1 MKKKILTSLLMGA
14 FLFASTSMI
23 TSCKDYDDDINDLK
37 ALVNQNSTALDQA
50 KSDLQGKIDKLSSDL
65 STLNGELTNLKTEA
79 AKHATKDELKTV
91 KDALD
96 QEIKDREAAISG
108 LDSRLK
114 TAETALTNLNS
125 LIGGEL
131 TGDLKGLSYN
141 EAVMKIYGQM
151 ESVQSELGSALTRI
165 QVLENA
171 LNDPKTGWKAV
182 DADLQQQ
189 ITAINTYLGKYGAGD
204 ETVAKQLADL
214 KKKLEELSK
223 QGYDDTAIKNDI
235 QGLKEQM
242 KNLNAEINEI
252 NANINVLNVLI
263 QQRLRSLVFIP
274 DAYYWGIEATSFNYL
289 DAFQYTLS
297 ETAYDKKEVRGYEYG
312 NKKFDD
318 KVSDDALAQAGARTD
333 HKDGRYDST
342 AYTSVM
348 DLWAN
353 YHLNPSDVIIDQIAD
368 VQVIDADKDYVLTR
382 ASEAQ
387 ITTKKDKD
395 GKSIY
400 KIKDGVMSVQL
411 DVKNPDKIKS
421 VLKGLVAQL
430 SGQIGQII
438 RPNADGTAAEETAAT
453 VEKPMVTIFA
463 TQAYLNGDG
472 SEKDTI
478 ITSDYAT
485 LYADIYSNIRLS
497 HKLSTKENPI
507 PFTGV
512 ENIHCGDCSLT
523 PAKNANETIQA
534 NDSLHLMA
542 TVHEAAF
549 FAPQDTCNYD
559 ETLDLRK
566 LVETHWDNISGMHE
580 VVPADK
586 MAEYGLTYKFELTG
600 LWIGSNETSE
610 SAHAA
615 INPEDGY
622 TFRPQMVEQGTG
634 KQQAYGAE
642 QGLQTVGRTP
652 VVRVS
657 LLDKYGKVLDYGYI
671 RIKITRK
678 GTEVPYEYKEV
689 TYDGNDGS
697 YLDEC
702 EFDAEG
708 YQVYKTTWYQTEYD
722 LYKLVNMA
730 REDFENIYE
739 EEPVTGQDGY
749 QQFIKKDGK
758 WVPCEEDEILGTLTN
773 TPDLTDPETHTQSS
787 TLIYELTSEDI
798 DALYAQWTNKK
809 AEKTFTVERAY
820 KYEPNTV
827 GYSDIYVVFKTDVTF
842 KPMPQYSAT
851 IDWANHK
858 TEKYW
863 YVKNTAEQADV
874 TKDDVTYELHTNVPA
889 VEDEI
894 RADADDLHNLFST
907 EFRGNDVI
915 IASMVKSDQEGFNA
929 ADWTY
934 TLVFDKSNVGKKFM
948 GNDGKEYTLSV
959 SADGKQLLAKTGSR
973 LPEVIAELVLTDDSK
988 AGQKDE
994 ADYTQVVY
1002 QHGTAAEALLNY
1014 ASHSEFNDKNDA
1026 VLNKT
1031 LTAIIGVKAVN
1042 ECQELTLSNKT
1053 FNVRFLRPID
1063 VINKDAEIED
1073 ASTDGMQI
1081 INLLDLVWF
1090 KDWRDAWKGDNPGG
1104 SYYTYYGIK
1113 GVFVGDAEVKLADGE
1128 ALSSTDAVKANLDH
1142 KGMEQLNNITNQL
1155 DFIYSSENGG
1165 QLVYKNVSSTVQT
1178 FELQIPIRVEYI
1190 WGNVYTTATVT
1201 VNRTH
1206 HNAKAN

>member
-1 MKKKILTSLLMGA
+1 MKKKIFSSLLMGA

-37 ALVNQNSTALDQA
+37 ALVNQNA
-50 KSDLQGKIDKLSSDL
+50 SDLQKAQADLDGKITSLKTDL
-65 STLNGELTNLKTEA
+65 SKVQGDLENLKTEA
-79 AKHATKDELKTV
+79 AKHATKDELK
-91 KDALD
+91 AAID
-96 QEIKDREAAISG
+96 QEIKDRNAAI
-108 LDSRLK
+108 
-114 TAETALTNLNS
+114 AALEAKIADAYVTKEQLTK

-131 TGDLKGLSYN
+131 TGDLAGKTYK
-141 EAVMKIYGQM
+141 EAVEQIYANL
-151 ESVQSELGSALTRI
+151 ESISTDLGKALKSI
-165 QVLENA
+165 ASLE
-171 LNDPKTGWKAV
+171 DPKTGWKAV

-189 ITAINTYLGKYGAGD
+189 INAINKYLGKYGSTD
-204 ETVAKQLADL
+204 DTVAKQLADL
-214 KKKLEELSK
+214 KKELEELSK
-223 QGYDDTAIKNDI
+223 QGYDDTAIKGEI
-235 QGLKEQM
+235 SGLRDEM
-242 KNLNAEINEI
+242 KKINAKVNEI
-252 NANINVLNVLI
+252 STSINVLNVLI

-289 DAFQYTLS
+289 DAFQYTLA
-297 ETAYDKKEVRGYEYG
+297 EAAYDKKEARGYEYG
-312 NKKFDD
+312 NKKYDD
-318 KVSDDALAQAGARTD
+318 RVSDDALMEAGSRLD
-333 HKDGRYDST
+333 HSAANKEGGRYDSIQ
-342 AYTSVM
+342 YTSVM

-353 YHLNPSDVIIDQIAD
+353 YHLNPSDVIIDQIND

-421 VLKGLVAQL
+421 VLKGLQGL
-430 SGQIGQII
+430 IYGEQIS
-438 RPNADGTAAEETAAT
+438 PNMPAGTTAAT
-453 VEKPMVTIFA
+453 QEKPMVTIFA
-463 TQAYLNGDG
+463 TQAYLNGDD

-497 HKLSTKENPI
+497 HKYSTAKNPV

-512 ENIHCGDCSLT
+512 QNAHCGYCALY
-523 PAKNANETIQA
+523 ANDNIA
-534 NDSLHLMA
+534 DNDSLHLMA
-542 TVHEAAF
+542 TVHEAAV
-549 FAPQDTCNYD
+549 FAPQDTCNWN

-566 LVETHWDNISGMHE
+566 LVETHWDNISGVHE
-580 VVPADK
+580 VVPAEK
-586 MAEYGLTYKFELTG
+586 MEEYGLTYKFELTG

-642 QGLQTVGRTP
+642 QGMQTVGRTP

-657 LLDKYGKVLDYGYI
+657 LWDKYGKCLDYGYI
-671 RIKITRK
+671 RILITRK
-678 GTEVPYEYKEV
+678 GPDYSYLEVN
-689 TYDGNDGS
+689 YDGNGQS
-697 YLDEC
+697 YIDEC
-702 EFDAEG
+702 EFDADG

-722 LYKLVNMA
+722 LYKLVGMA

-739 EEPVTGQDGY
+739 EEPVGANDEYT
-749 QQFIKKDGK
+749 QFIKKDGK
-758 WVPCEEDEILGTLTN
+758 WVECEEDEILGTLTN

-787 TLIYELTSEDI
+787 TLIYELTSDDI
-798 DALYAQWTNKK
+798 QTLYAQWTNKK

-820 KYEPNTV
+820 KYAPNTT
-827 GYSDIYVVFKTDVTF
+827 GYSDIYVVFTTKVTF

-889 VEDEI
+889 VEDEL
-894 RADADDLHNLFST
+894 RADADSLTNLFST

-915 IASMVKSDQEGFNA
+915 IAEMVKSNQEGFKA
-929 ADWTY
+929 ADWIY
-934 TLVFDKSNVGKKFM
+934 TLVFDKSNAGKEFK
-948 GNDGKEYTLSV
+948 GNDGKTYVLSV
-959 SADGKQLLAKTGSR
+959 SADGKQLKANIKGNTITQ
-973 LPEVIAELVLTDDSK
+973 VIAELVLIDESK

-994 ADYTQVVY
+994 ADYTMVVY
-1002 QHGTAAEALLNY
+1002 KHGKYAEALLNY

-1026 VLNKT
+1026 VLNNT

-1081 INLLDLVWF
+1081 INLLDLVEF

-1104 SYYTYYGIK
+1104 TYYTYYGIK

-1128 ALSSTDAVKANLDH
+1128 ALSSIDAVKANLDH

>member
-37 ALVNQNSTALDQA
+37 ALVNADKAALEQA
-50 KSDLQGKIDKLSSDL
+50 KSDLQGQITSMQGQL
-65 STLNGELTNLKTEA
+65 STLDGKLTTLENEA
-79 AKHATKDELKTV
+79 KNHATKTELKDAIDDV
-91 KDALD
+91 KG
-96 QEIKDREAAISG
+96 QISG
-108 LDSRLK
+108 LEARLG
-114 TAETALTNLNS
+114 TAETTLKNLNT

-131 TGDLKGLSYN
+131 TGDLKGMSYKD
-141 EAVMKIYGQM
+141 AVMKVYGDL
-151 ESVQSELGSALTRI
+151 ESVKTNLGSALTDI
-165 QVLENA
+165 DGLKKA

-189 ITAINTYLGKYGAGD
+189 IDAINKYLGKYGSTD
-204 ETVAKQLADL
+204 PTVTKQLEDL
-214 KKKLEELSK
+214 RAQLK
-223 QGYDDTAIKNDI
+223 QISENGYDDTAIKNDI
-235 QGLKEQM
+235 DGLKKQM
-242 KNLNAEINEI
+242 KDLNTAINEI
-252 NANINVLNVLI
+252 KASLNVLNVLV

-274 DAYYWGIEATSFNYL
+274 DSYYWGIEATSFNYL
-289 DAFQYTLS
+289 DAFQYTLAA
-297 ETAYDKKEVRGYEYG
+297 TDYATKEVRGYKYG
-312 NKKFDD
+312 SAKYDD
-318 KVSDDALAQAGARTD
+318 RVSDDALMEAGSRLD
-333 HKDGRYDST
+333 HSAANKEGGRYDSIQ
-342 AYTSVM
+342 YTSVM

-353 YHLNPSDVIIDQIAD
+353 YHLNPSDVIIDDITD

-382 ASEAQ
+382 ASDAK

-411 DVKNPDKIKS
+411 DVKNPEKIKS
-421 VLKGLVAQL
+421 VLKGLMAQYGYIL
-430 SGQIGQII
+430 N
-438 RPNADGTAAEETAAT
+438 PNEIVEETAAT
-453 VEKPMVTIFA
+453 QEKPMVTIFA
-463 TQAYLNGDG
+463 TQAYLQGEG
-472 SEKDTI
+472 AKEDTI

-497 HKLSTKENPI
+497 HKYSTTANPV

-512 ENIHCGDCSLT
+512 QNAHCGYCALY
-523 PAKNANETIQA
+523 ANDNIA
-534 NDSLHLMA
+534 NNDSLHLMA
-542 TVHEAAF
+542 TVHEATV
-549 FAPQDTCNYD
+549 FAPQDTCNWD

-566 LVETHWDNISGMHE
+566 LVETHWDNISGVHE

-586 MAEYGLTYKFELTG
+586 MKEYGLTYKFELTG
-600 LWIGSNETSE
+600 FYKGSNTTSE

-642 QGLQTVGRTP
+642 QGMQTVGRTP

-657 LLDKYGKVLDYGYI
+657 LVDKYGKILDYGYI
-671 RIKITRK
+671 RILITRK
-678 GTEVPYEYKEV
+678 GPDYKYLEV
-689 TYDGNDGS
+689 TYDGKGQS
-697 YLDEC
+697 YIDEC
-702 EFDAEG
+702 EFEAEG

-722 LYKLVNMA
+722 LYKLVGMA
-730 REDFENIYE
+730 REDFENVYE
-739 EEPVTGQDGY
+739 EEPVKAGDDY
-749 QQFIKKDGK
+749 QQYIKKDGK
-758 WVPCEEDEILGTLTN
+758 WVECDEDEILGTLTN

-820 KYEPNTV
+820 KYAPNTT
-827 GYSDIYVVFKTDVTF
+827 GYSDIYVVFTTKVTF

-863 YVKNTAEQADV
+863 YVKNSAEKADV

-889 VEDEI
+889 VEDEL
-894 RADADDLHNLFST
+894 RADADSLTNLFST

-915 IASMVKSDQEGFNA
+915 IASMVKSTQEGFDA
-929 ADWTY
+929 SDWIY
-934 TLVFDKSNVGKKFM
+934 TLVFDKSNNGKQFK
-948 GNDGKEYTLSV
+948 GNDGKTYTLSV
-959 SADGKQLLAKTGSR
+959 SANGKQLLAKTGTR
-973 LPEVIAELVLTDDSK
+973 LPEVIAELVLTDESY
-988 AGQKDE
+988 AGTAAE
-994 ADYTQVVY
+994 ADYTMVVY
-1002 QHGTAAEALLNY
+1002 KHGTAAEALLNY

-1026 VLNKT
+1026 VLNNT
-1031 LTAIIGVKAVN
+1031 LTAIIGVLAKN

-1063 VINKDAEIED
+1063 VLNKNAEIED

-1081 INLLDLVWF
+1081 INLLDLVEF

-1113 GVFVGDAEVKLADGE
+1113 GVYVGDAEVKLADGE
-1128 ALSSTDAVKANLDH
+1128 ALSSIDAVKANLDH

-1155 DFIYSSENGG
+1155 DFIYSSDNGG
-1165 QLVYKNVSSTVQT
+1165 QLIYKNVSSTVQT
-1178 FELQIPIRVEYI
+1178 FELEIPIRVEYI
-1190 WGNVYTTATVT
+1190 WGNLYTVATVT

>member
-37 ALVNQNSTALDQA
+37 ALVNADKAALEQA
-50 KSDLQGKIDKLSSDL
+50 KSDLQGQITSMQGQL
-65 STLNGELTNLKTEA
+65 STLDGKLTTLENEA
-79 AKHATKDELKTV
+79 KNHATKTELKDAIDDV
-91 KDALD
+91 KG
-96 QEIKDREAAISG
+96 QISG
-108 LDSRLK
+108 LEARLG
-114 TAETALTNLNS
+114 TAETTLKNLNT

-131 TGDLKGLSYN
+131 TGDLKGMSYKD
-141 EAVMKIYGQM
+141 AVMKVYGDL
-151 ESVQSELGSALTRI
+151 ESVKTNLGSALTDI
-165 QVLENA
+165 DGLKKA

-189 ITAINTYLGKYGAGD
+189 IDAINKYLGKYGSTD
-204 ETVAKQLADL
+204 PTVTKQLEDL
-214 KKKLEELSK
+214 RAQLK
-223 QGYDDTAIKNDI
+223 QISENGYDDTAIKNDI
-235 QGLKEQM
+235 DGLKKQM
-242 KNLNAEINEI
+242 KDLNTAINEI
-252 NANINVLNVLI
+252 KASLNVLNVLV

-274 DAYYWGIEATSFNYL
+274 DSYYWGIEATSFNYL
-289 DAFQYTLS
+289 DAFQYTLAA
-297 ETAYDKKEVRGYEYG
+297 TDYATKEVRGYKYG
-312 NKKFDD
+312 SAKYDD
-318 KVSDDALAQAGARTD
+318 RVSDDALMEAGSRLD
-333 HKDGRYDST
+333 HSAANKEGGRYDSIQ
-342 AYTSVM
+342 YTSVM

-353 YHLNPSDVIIDQIAD
+353 YHLNPSDVIIDDITD

-382 ASEAQ
+382 ASDAK

-411 DVKNPDKIKS
+411 DVKNPEKIKS
-421 VLKGLVAQL
+421 VLKGLMAQYGYIL
-430 SGQIGQII
+430 N
-438 RPNADGTAAEETAAT
+438 PNEIVEETAAT
-453 VEKPMVTIFA
+453 QEKPMVTIFA
-463 TQAYLNGDG
+463 TQAYLQGEG
-472 SEKDTI
+472 AKEDTI

-497 HKLSTKENPI
+497 HKYSTTANPV

-512 ENIHCGDCSLT
+512 QNAHCGYCALY
-523 PAKNANETIQA
+523 ANDNIA
-534 NDSLHLMA
+534 DNDSLHLMA
-542 TVHEAAF
+542 TVHEATV
-549 FAPQDTCNYD
+549 FAPQDTCNWD

-566 LVETHWDNISGMHE
+566 LVETHWDNISGVHE

-586 MAEYGLTYKFELTG
+586 MKEYGLTYKFELTG
-600 LWIGSNETSE
+600 FYKGSNTTSE

-642 QGLQTVGRTP
+642 QGMQTVGRTP

-657 LLDKYGKVLDYGYI
+657 LVDKYGKILDYGYI
-671 RIKITRK
+671 RILITRK
-678 GTEVPYEYKEV
+678 GPDYKYLEV
-689 TYDGNDGS
+689 TYDGKGQS
-697 YLDEC
+697 YIDEC
-702 EFDAEG
+702 EFEAEG

-722 LYKLVNMA
+722 LYKLVGMA
-730 REDFENIYE
+730 REDFENVYE
-739 EEPVTGQDGY
+739 EEPVKAGDDY
-749 QQFIKKDGK
+749 QQYIKKDGK
-758 WVPCEEDEILGTLTN
+758 WVECDEDEILGTLTN

-820 KYEPNTV
+820 KYAPNTT
-827 GYSDIYVVFKTDVTF
+827 GYSDIYVVFTTKVTF

-863 YVKNTAEQADV
+863 YVKNSAEKADV

-889 VEDEI
+889 VEDEL
-894 RADADDLHNLFST
+894 RADADSLTNLFST

-915 IASMVKSDQEGFNA
+915 IASMVKSTQEGFDA
-929 ADWTY
+929 SDWIY
-934 TLVFDKSNVGKKFM
+934 TLVFDKSNNGKQFK
-948 GNDGKEYTLSV
+948 GNDGKTYVLSV
-959 SADGKQLLAKTGSR
+959 SADGKKLLAKTGTR
-973 LPEVIAELVLTDDSK
+973 LPEVIAELVLTDESY
-988 AGQKDE
+988 AGTAAE
-994 ADYTQVVY
+994 ADYTMVVY
-1002 QHGTAAEALLNY
+1002 KHGTAAEALLNY

-1026 VLNKT
+1026 VLNNT
-1031 LTAIIGVKAVN
+1031 LTAIIGVLAKN

-1063 VINKDAEIED
+1063 VLNKNAEIED

-1081 INLLDLVWF
+1081 INLLDLVEF

-1113 GVFVGDAEVKLADGE
+1113 GVYVGDAEVKLEDGQ
-1128 ALSSTDAVKANLDH
+1128 ALSTIDAVKANLDH

-1178 FELQIPIRVEYI
+1178 FELEIPIRVEYI
-1190 WGNVYTTATVT
+1190 WGNLYTVATVT

>member
-37 ALVNQNSTALDQA
+37 ALVNADKAALEQA
-50 KSDLQGKIDKLSSDL
+50 KSDLQGQITSMQGQL
-65 STLNGELTNLKTEA
+65 STLDGKLTTLENEA
-79 AKHATKDELKTV
+79 KNHATKTELKDAIDDV
-91 KDALD
+91 KG
-96 QEIKDREAAISG
+96 QISG
-108 LDSRLK
+108 LEARLG
-114 TAETALTNLNS
+114 TAETTLKNLNT

-131 TGDLKGLSYN
+131 TGDLKGMSYKD
-141 EAVMKIYGQM
+141 AVMKVYGDL
-151 ESVQSELGSALTRI
+151 ESVKTNLGNALTDI
-165 QVLENA
+165 DGLKKA

-189 ITAINTYLGKYGAGD
+189 IDAINKYLGKYGSTD
-204 ETVAKQLADL
+204 PTVTKQLEDL
-214 KKKLEELSK
+214 RAQLK
-223 QGYDDTAIKNDI
+223 QISENGYDDTAIKNDI
-235 QGLKEQM
+235 DGLKKQM
-242 KNLNAEINEI
+242 KDLNTAINEI
-252 NANINVLNVLI
+252 KASLNVLNVLV

-274 DAYYWGIEATSFNYL
+274 DSYYWGIEATSFNYL
-289 DAFQYTLS
+289 DAFQYTLAP
-297 ETAYDKKEVRGYEYG
+297 TDYATKEVRGYKYG
-312 NKKFDD
+312 SAKYDD
-318 KVSDDALAQAGARTD
+318 RVSDDALMEAGSRLD
-333 HKDGRYDST
+333 HSAANKEGGRYDSIQ
-342 AYTSVM
+342 YTSVM

-353 YHLNPSDVIIDQIAD
+353 YHLNPSDVIIDDITD

-382 ASEAQ
+382 ASDAK

-411 DVKNPDKIKS
+411 DVKNPEKIKS
-421 VLKGLVAQL
+421 VLKGLMAQYGYIL
-430 SGQIGQII
+430 N
-438 RPNADGTAAEETAAT
+438 PNEIVEETAAT
-453 VEKPMVTIFA
+453 QEKPMVTIFA
-463 TQAYLNGDG
+463 TQAYLQGEG
-472 SEKDTI
+472 AKEDTI

-497 HKLSTKENPI
+497 HKYSTTANPV

-512 ENIHCGDCSLT
+512 QNAHCGYCALY
-523 PAKNANETIQA
+523 ANDNIA
-534 NDSLHLMA
+534 NNDSLHLMA
-542 TVHEAAF
+542 TVHEATV
-549 FAPQDTCNYD
+549 FAPQDTCNWD

-566 LVETHWDNISGMHE
+566 LVETHWDNISGVHE

-586 MAEYGLTYKFELTG
+586 MKEYGLTYKFELTG
-600 LWIGSNETSE
+600 FYKGSNTTSE

-642 QGLQTVGRTP
+642 QGMQTVGRTP

-657 LLDKYGKVLDYGYI
+657 LVDKYGKILDYGYI
-671 RIKITRK
+671 RILITRK
-678 GTEVPYEYKEV
+678 GPDYKYLEV
-689 TYDGNDGS
+689 TYDGKGQS
-697 YLDEC
+697 YIDEC
-702 EFDAEG
+702 EFEAEG

-722 LYKLVNMA
+722 LYKLVGMA
-730 REDFENIYE
+730 REDFENVYE
-739 EEPVTGQDGY
+739 EEPVKAGDDY
-749 QQFIKKDGK
+749 QQYIKKDGK
-758 WVPCEEDEILGTLTN
+758 WVECDEDEILGTLTN

-820 KYEPNTV
+820 KYAPNTT
-827 GYSDIYVVFKTDVTF
+827 GYSDIYVVFTTKVTF

-863 YVKNTAEQADV
+863 YVKNSAEKADV

-889 VEDEI
+889 VEDEL
-894 RADADDLHNLFST
+894 RADADSLTNLFST

-915 IASMVKSDQEGFNA
+915 IASMVKSTQEGFDA
-929 ADWTY
+929 SDWIY
-934 TLVFDKSNVGKKFM
+934 TLVFDKSNNGKQFK
-948 GNDGKEYTLSV
+948 GNDGKTYTLSV
-959 SADGKQLLAKTGSR
+959 SANGKQLLAKTGTR
-973 LPEVIAELVLTDDSK
+973 LPEVIAELVLTDESY
-988 AGQKDE
+988 AGTAAE
-994 ADYTQVVY
+994 ADYTMVVY
-1002 QHGTAAEALLNY
+1002 KHGTAAEALLNY

-1026 VLNKT
+1026 VLNNT
-1031 LTAIIGVKAVN
+1031 LTAIIGVLAKN

-1063 VINKDAEIED
+1063 VLNKDAEIED

-1081 INLLDLVWF
+1081 INLLDLVEF
-1090 KDWRDAWKGDNPGG
+1090 KDWRDAWKGANPGG

-1113 GVFVGDAEVKLADGE
+1113 GVYVGDAEVKLADGE
-1128 ALSSTDAVKANLDH
+1128 ALSSIDAVKANLDH

-1155 DFIYSSENGG
+1155 DFIYSSDNGG
-1165 QLVYKNVSSTVQT
+1165 QLIYKNVSSTVQT
-1178 FELQIPIRVEYI
+1178 FELEIPIRVEYI
-1190 WGNVYTTATVT
+1190 WGNLYTVATVT

>member
-37 ALVNQNSTALDQA
+37 ALVNADKAALEQA
-50 KSDLQGKIDKLSSDL
+50 KSDLQGQITSMQGQL
-65 STLNGELTNLKTEA
+65 STLDGKLTTLENEA
-79 AKHATKDELKTV
+79 KNHATKTELKDAIDDV
-91 KDALD
+91 KG
-96 QEIKDREAAISG
+96 QISG
-108 LDSRLK
+108 LEARLG
-114 TAETALTNLNS
+114 TAETTLKNLNT

-131 TGDLKGLSYN
+131 TGDLKGMSYKD
-141 EAVMKIYGQM
+141 AVMKVYGDL
-151 ESVQSELGSALTRI
+151 ESVKTNLGNALTDI
-165 QVLENA
+165 DGLKKA

-189 ITAINTYLGKYGAGD
+189 IDAINKYLGKYGSTD
-204 ETVAKQLADL
+204 PTVTKQLEDL
-214 KKKLEELSK
+214 RAQLK
-223 QGYDDTAIKNDI
+223 QISENGYDDTAIKNDI
-235 QGLKEQM
+235 DGLKKQM
-242 KNLNAEINEI
+242 KDLNTAINEI
-252 NANINVLNVLI
+252 KASLNVLNVLV

-274 DAYYWGIEATSFNYL
+274 DSYYWGIEATSFNYL
-289 DAFQYTLS
+289 DAFQYTLAP
-297 ETAYDKKEVRGYEYG
+297 TDYATKEVRGYKYG
-312 NKKFDD
+312 SAKYDD
-318 KVSDDALAQAGARTD
+318 RVSDDALMEAGSRLD
-333 HKDGRYDST
+333 HSAANKEGGRYDSIQ
-342 AYTSVM
+342 YTSVM

-353 YHLNPSDVIIDQIAD
+353 YHLNPSDVIIDDITD

-382 ASEAQ
+382 ASDAK

-411 DVKNPDKIKS
+411 DVKNPEKIKS
-421 VLKGLVAQL
+421 VLKGLMAQYGYIL
-430 SGQIGQII
+430 N
-438 RPNADGTAAEETAAT
+438 PNEIVEETAAT
-453 VEKPMVTIFA
+453 QEKPMVTIFA
-463 TQAYLNGDG
+463 TQAYLQGEG
-472 SEKDTI
+472 AKEDTI

-497 HKLSTKENPI
+497 HKYSTTANPV

-512 ENIHCGDCSLT
+512 QNAHCGYCALY
-523 PAKNANETIQA
+523 ANDNIA
-534 NDSLHLMA
+534 DNDSLHLMA
-542 TVHEAAF
+542 TVHEATV
-549 FAPQDTCNYD
+549 FAPQDTCNWD

-566 LVETHWDNISGMHE
+566 LVETHWDNISGVHE

-586 MAEYGLTYKFELTG
+586 MKEYGLSYKFELTG
-600 LWIGSNETSE
+600 FYKGSNTTSE

-642 QGLQTVGRTP
+642 QGMQTVGRTP

-657 LLDKYGKVLDYGYI
+657 LVDKYGKILDYGYI
-671 RIKITRK
+671 RILITRK
-678 GTEVPYEYKEV
+678 GPDYKYLEV
-689 TYDGNDGS
+689 TYDGKGQS
-697 YLDEC
+697 YIDEC
-702 EFDAEG
+702 EFEAEG

-722 LYKLVNMA
+722 LYKLVGMA
-730 REDFENIYE
+730 REDFENVYE
-739 EEPVTGQDGY
+739 EEPVKAGDDY
-749 QQFIKKDGK
+749 QQYIKKDGK
-758 WVPCEEDEILGTLTN
+758 WVECDEDEILGTLTN

-820 KYEPNTV
+820 KYAPNTT
-827 GYSDIYVVFKTDVTF
+827 GYSDIYVVFTTKVTF

-863 YVKNTAEQADV
+863 YVKNSAEKADV

-889 VEDEI
+889 VEDEL
-894 RADADDLHNLFST
+894 RADADSLTNLFST

-915 IASMVKSDQEGFNA
+915 IASMVKSTQEGFDA
-929 ADWTY
+929 SDWIY
-934 TLVFDKSNVGKKFM
+934 TLVFDKSNNGKQFK
-948 GNDGKEYTLSV
+948 GNDGKTYVLSV
-959 SADGKQLLAKTGSR
+959 SADGKKLLAKTGTR
-973 LPEVIAELVLTDDSK
+973 LPEVIAELVLTDESY
-988 AGQKDE
+988 AGTAAE
-994 ADYTQVVY
+994 ADYTMVVY
-1002 QHGTAAEALLNY
+1002 KHGTAAEALLNY

-1026 VLNKT
+1026 VLNNT
-1031 LTAIIGVKAVN
+1031 LTAIIGVLAKN

-1063 VINKDAEIED
+1063 VLNKNAEIED

-1081 INLLDLVWF
+1081 INLLDLVEF

-1113 GVFVGDAEVKLADGE
+1113 GVYVGDAEVKLEDGQ
-1128 ALSSTDAVKANLDH
+1128 ALSTIDAVKANLDH

-1178 FELQIPIRVEYI
+1178 FELEIPIRVEYI
-1190 WGNVYTTATVT
+1190 WGNLYTVATVT

>member
-14 FLFASTSMI
+14 FLFASTSVV

-37 ALVNQNSTALDQA
+37 ALINDDKAALETAKQ
-50 KSDLQGKIDKLSSDL
+50 DLQSKIDKLSGDL
-65 STLNGELTNLKTEA
+65 SKAQGELETLKKEA
-79 AKHATKDELKTV
+79 ANHATKDELQK
-91 KDALD
+91 
-96 QEIKDREAAISG
+96 EIDDRKAAISG
-108 LDSRLK
+108 LESRLQ
-114 TAETALTNLNS
+114 TAETALTNLNN

-131 TGDLKGLSYN
+131 TGDLKGLNYN
-141 EAVMKIYGQM
+141 QAVTKIYGQV
-151 ESVQSELGSALTRI
+151 ESVQTDLGKALTRI
-165 QVLENA
+165 QTLENA

-189 ITAINTYLGKYGAGD
+189 INAINTYLGKYGAGD

-235 QGLKEQM
+235 QGLKDQM
-242 KNLNAEINEI
+242 KGINKEINGIKESL
-252 NANINVLNVLI
+252 NVLNVLI

-289 DAFQYTLS
+289 DAFQYTLA
-297 ETAYDKKEVRGYEYG
+297 EAAYDKKEARGYEYG
-312 NKKFDD
+312 NKKYDD
-318 KVSDDALAQAGARTD
+318 RVSDDALMEAGSRLD
-333 HKDGRYDST
+333 HSAANKEGGRYDSIQ
-342 AYTSVM
+342 YTSVM

-353 YHLNPSDVIIDQIAD
+353 YHLNPSDVIIDQIND

-421 VLKGLVAQL
+421 VLKGLMAQL
-430 SGQIGQII
+430 GSEIGQVV
-438 RPNADGTAAEETAAT
+438 RPNQTADETAAT
-453 VEKPMVTIFA
+453 TEKPMVTIFA
-463 TQAYLNGDG
+463 TQAYLNGDD

-497 HKLSTKENPI
+497 HKYSTAKNPV

-512 ENIHCGDCSLT
+512 QNAHCGYCALY
-523 PAKNANETIQA
+523 ANDNIA
-534 NDSLHLMA
+534 DNDSLHLMA
-542 TVHEAAF
+542 TVHEAAV
-549 FAPQDTCNYD
+549 FAPQDTCNWN

-566 LVETHWDNISGMHE
+566 LVETHWDNISGVHE

-586 MAEYGLTYKFELTG
+586 MEEYGLTYKFELTG

-642 QGLQTVGRTP
+642 QGMQTVGRTP

-657 LLDKYGKVLDYGYI
+657 LWDKYGKCLDYGYI
-671 RIKITRK
+671 RILITRK
-678 GTEVPYEYKEV
+678 GPDYSYLEVK
-689 TYDGNDGS
+689 YDGKDQS
-697 YLDEC
+697 YIDEC
-702 EFDAEG
+702 EFDADG

-722 LYKLVNMA
+722 LYKLVGMA

-739 EEPVTGQDGY
+739 EEPVGANDEYT
-749 QQFIKKDGK
+749 QFIKKDGK
-758 WVPCEEDEILGTLTN
+758 WVECEEDEILGTLTN

-820 KYEPNTV
+820 KYAPNTT
-827 GYSDIYVVFKTDVTF
+827 GYSDIYVVFTTDVTF

-863 YVKNTAEQADV
+863 YVKNSADQADV

-889 VEDEI
+889 VEDEL
-894 RADADDLHNLFST
+894 RADADSLTNLFST

-915 IASMVKSDQEGFNA
+915 IADMVKSNQEGFKA
-929 ADWTY
+929 ADWIY
-934 TLVFDKSNVGKKFM
+934 TLVFDKSNAGKEFK
-948 GNDGKEYTLSV
+948 GNDGKTYVLSV
-959 SADGKQLLAKTGSR
+959 SADGKQLKANIKGSTITQ
-973 LPEVIAELVLTDDSK
+973 VIAELVLIDESK

-994 ADYTQVVY
+994 ADYTMVVY
-1002 QHGTAAEALLNY
+1002 KHGKYAEALLNY
-1014 ASHSEFNDKNDA
+1014 ASHSEFNAKNDA
-1026 VLNKT
+1026 VLNNT

-1063 VINKDAEIED
+1063 VLNKDAEIED
-1073 ASTDGMQI
+1073 ASVDGMQI
-1081 INLLDLVWF
+1081 INLLDLVEF

-1104 SYYTYYGIK
+1104 TYYTYYGIK

-1128 ALSSTDAVKANLDH
+1128 ALSTIDAVKANLDH

>member
-37 ALVNQNSTALDQA
+37 ALVNADKAALEQA
-50 KSDLQGKIDKLSSDL
+50 KSDLQGQITSMQGQL
-65 STLNGELTNLKTEA
+65 STLDGKLTTLENEA
-79 AKHATKDELKTV
+79 KNHATKTELKDAIDDV
-91 KDALD
+91 KG
-96 QEIKDREAAISG
+96 QISG
-108 LDSRLK
+108 LEARLG
-114 TAETALTNLNS
+114 TAETTLKNLNT

-131 TGDLKGLSYN
+131 TGDLKGMSYKD
-141 EAVMKIYGQM
+141 AVMKVYGDL
-151 ESVQSELGSALTRI
+151 ESVKTNLGNALTDI
-165 QVLENA
+165 DGLKKA

-189 ITAINTYLGKYGAGD
+189 IDAINKYLGKYGSTD
-204 ETVAKQLADL
+204 PTVTKQLEDL
-214 KKKLEELSK
+214 RAQLK
-223 QGYDDTAIKNDI
+223 QISENGYDDTAIKNDI
-235 QGLKEQM
+235 DGLKKQM
-242 KNLNAEINEI
+242 KDLNTAINEI
-252 NANINVLNVLI
+252 KASLNVLNVLV

-274 DAYYWGIEATSFNYL
+274 DSYYWGIEATSFNYL
-289 DAFQYTLS
+289 DAFQYTLAP
-297 ETAYDKKEVRGYEYG
+297 TDYATKEVRGYKYG
-312 NKKFDD
+312 SAKYDD
-318 KVSDDALAQAGARTD
+318 RVSDDALMEAGSRLD
-333 HKDGRYDST
+333 HSAANKEGGRYDSIQ
-342 AYTSVM
+342 YTSVM

-353 YHLNPSDVIIDQIAD
+353 YHLNPSDVIIDDITD

-382 ASEAQ
+382 ASDAK

-411 DVKNPDKIKS
+411 DVKNPEKIKS
-421 VLKGLVAQL
+421 VLKGLMAQYGYIL
-430 SGQIGQII
+430 N
-438 RPNADGTAAEETAAT
+438 PNEIVEETAAT
-453 VEKPMVTIFA
+453 QEKPMVTIFA
-463 TQAYLNGDG
+463 TQAYLQGEG
-472 SEKDTI
+472 AKEDTI

-497 HKLSTKENPI
+497 HKYSTTANPV

-512 ENIHCGDCSLT
+512 QNAHCGYCALY
-523 PAKNANETIQA
+523 ANDNIA
-534 NDSLHLMA
+534 NNDSLHLMA
-542 TVHEAAF
+542 TVHEATV
-549 FAPQDTCNYD
+549 FAPQDTCNWD

-566 LVETHWDNISGMHE
+566 LVETHWDNISGVHE

-586 MAEYGLTYKFELTG
+586 MKEYGLTYKFELTG
-600 LWIGSNETSE
+600 FYKGSNTTSE

-642 QGLQTVGRTP
+642 QGMQTVGRTP

-657 LLDKYGKVLDYGYI
+657 LVDKYGKILDYGYI
-671 RIKITRK
+671 RILITRK
-678 GTEVPYEYKEV
+678 GPDYKYLEV
-689 TYDGNDGS
+689 TYDGKGQS
-697 YLDEC
+697 YIDEC
-702 EFDAEG
+702 EFEAEG

-722 LYKLVNMA
+722 LYKLVGMA
-730 REDFENIYE
+730 REDFENVYE
-739 EEPVTGQDGY
+739 EEPVKAGDDY
-749 QQFIKKDGK
+749 QQYIKKDGK
-758 WVPCEEDEILGTLTN
+758 WVECDEDEILGTLTN

-820 KYEPNTV
+820 KYAPNTT
-827 GYSDIYVVFKTDVTF
+827 GYSDIYVVFTTKVTF

-863 YVKNTAEQADV
+863 YVKNSAEKADV

-889 VEDEI
+889 VEDEL
-894 RADADDLHNLFST
+894 RADADSLTNLFST

-915 IASMVKSDQEGFNA
+915 IASMVKSTQEGFDA
-929 ADWTY
+929 SDWIY
-934 TLVFDKSNVGKKFM
+934 TLVFDKSNNGKQFK
-948 GNDGKEYTLSV
+948 GNDGKTYVLSV
-959 SADGKQLLAKTGSR
+959 SADGKKLLAKTGTR
-973 LPEVIAELVLTDDSK
+973 LPEVIAELVLTDESY
-988 AGQKDE
+988 AGTAAE
-994 ADYTQVVY
+994 ADYTMVVY
-1002 QHGTAAEALLNY
+1002 KHGTAAEALLNY

-1026 VLNKT
+1026 VLNNT
-1031 LTAIIGVKAVN
+1031 LTAIIGVLAKN

-1063 VINKDAEIED
+1063 VLNKNAEIED

-1081 INLLDLVWF
+1081 INLLDLVEF

-1113 GVFVGDAEVKLADGE
+1113 GVYVGDAEVKLEDGQ
-1128 ALSSTDAVKANLDH
+1128 ALSTIDAVKANLDH

-1178 FELQIPIRVEYI
+1178 FELEIPIRVEYI
-1190 WGNVYTTATVT
+1190 WGNLYTVATVT

>member
-37 ALVNQNSTALDQA
+37 ALVNADKAALEQA
-50 KSDLQGKIDKLSSDL
+50 KSDLQGQITSMQGQL
-65 STLNGELTNLKTEA
+65 STLDGKLTTLENEA
-79 AKHATKDELKTV
+79 KNHATKTELKDAIDDV
-91 KDALD
+91 KG
-96 QEIKDREAAISG
+96 QISG
-108 LDSRLK
+108 LEARLG
-114 TAETALTNLNS
+114 TAETTLKNLNT

-131 TGDLKGLSYN
+131 TGDLKGMSYKD
-141 EAVMKIYGQM
+141 AVMKVYGDL
-151 ESVQSELGSALTRI
+151 ESVKTNLGNALTDI
-165 QVLENA
+165 DGLKKA

-189 ITAINTYLGKYGAGD
+189 IDAINKYLGKYGSTD
-204 ETVAKQLADL
+204 PTVTKQLEDL
-214 KKKLEELSK
+214 RAQLK
-223 QGYDDTAIKNDI
+223 QISENGYDDTAIKNDI
-235 QGLKEQM
+235 DGLKKQM
-242 KNLNAEINEI
+242 KDLNTAINEI
-252 NANINVLNVLI
+252 KASLNVLNVLV

-274 DAYYWGIEATSFNYL
+274 DSYYWGIEATSFNYL
-289 DAFQYTLS
+289 DAFQYTLAP
-297 ETAYDKKEVRGYEYG
+297 TDYATKEVRGYKYG
-312 NKKFDD
+312 SAKYDD
-318 KVSDDALAQAGARTD
+318 RVSDDALMEAGSRLD
-333 HKDGRYDST
+333 HSAANKEGGRYDSIQ
-342 AYTSVM
+342 YTSVM

-353 YHLNPSDVIIDQIAD
+353 YHLNPSDVIIDDITD

-382 ASEAQ
+382 ASDAK

-411 DVKNPDKIKS
+411 DVKNPEKIKS
-421 VLKGLVAQL
+421 VLKGLMAQYGYIL
-430 SGQIGQII
+430 N
-438 RPNADGTAAEETAAT
+438 PNEIVEETAAT
-453 VEKPMVTIFA
+453 QEKPMVTIFA
-463 TQAYLNGDG
+463 TQAYLQGEG
-472 SEKDTI
+472 AKEDTI

-497 HKLSTKENPI
+497 HKYSTTANPV

-512 ENIHCGDCSLT
+512 QNAHCGYCALY
-523 PAKNANETIQA
+523 ANDNIA
-534 NDSLHLMA
+534 NNDSLHLMA
-542 TVHEAAF
+542 TVHEATV
-549 FAPQDTCNYD
+549 FAPQDTCNWD

-586 MAEYGLTYKFELTG
+586 MEEYGLTYKFELTG
-600 LWIGSNETSE
+600 FYKGSNTTSE

-642 QGLQTVGRTP
+642 QGMQTVGRTP

-657 LLDKYGKVLDYGYI
+657 LVDKYGKILDYGYI
-671 RIKITRK
+671 RILITRK
-678 GTEVPYEYKEV
+678 GPDYKYLEV
-689 TYDGNDGS
+689 TYDGKGQS
-697 YLDEC
+697 YIDEC
-702 EFDAEG
+702 EFEAEG

-722 LYKLVNMA
+722 LYKLVGMA
-730 REDFENIYE
+730 REDFENVYE
-739 EEPVTGQDGY
+739 EEPVKAGDDY
-749 QQFIKKDGK
+749 QQYIKKDGK
-758 WVPCEEDEILGTLTN
+758 WVECDEDEILGTLTN

-820 KYEPNTV
+820 KYAPNTT
-827 GYSDIYVVFKTDVTF
+827 GYSDIYVVFTTKVTF

-863 YVKNTAEQADV
+863 YVKNSAEKADV

-889 VEDEI
+889 VEDEL
-894 RADADDLHNLFST
+894 RADADSLTNLFST

-915 IASMVKSDQEGFNA
+915 IASMVKSTQEGFDA
-929 ADWTY
+929 SDWIY
-934 TLVFDKSNVGKKFM
+934 TLVFDKSNNGKQFK
-948 GNDGKEYTLSV
+948 GNDGKTYTLSV
-959 SADGKQLLAKTGSR
+959 SANGKQLLAKTGTR
-973 LPEVIAELVLTDDSK
+973 LPEVIAELVLTDESY
-988 AGQKDE
+988 AGTAAE
-994 ADYTQVVY
+994 ADYTMVVY
-1002 QHGTAAEALLNY
+1002 KHGTAAEALLNY

-1026 VLNKT
+1026 VLNNT
-1031 LTAIIGVKAVN
+1031 LTAIIGVLAKN

-1063 VINKDAEIED
+1063 VLNKDAEIED

-1081 INLLDLVWF
+1081 INLLDLVEF

-1104 SYYTYYGIK
+1104 TYYTYYGIK
-1113 GVFVGDAEVKLADGE
+1113 GVYVGDAEVKLADGE
-1128 ALSSTDAVKANLDH
+1128 ALSSIDAVKANLDH

-1155 DFIYSSENGG
+1155 DFIYSSDNGG
-1165 QLVYKNVSSTVQT
+1165 QLIYKNVSSTVQT
-1178 FELQIPIRVEYI
+1178 FELEIPIRVEYI
-1190 WGNVYTTATVT
+1190 WGNLYTVATVT

>member
-37 ALVNQNSTALDQA
+37 ALVNADKAALEQA
-50 KSDLQGKIDKLSSDL
+50 KSDLQGQITSMQGQL
-65 STLNGELTNLKTEA
+65 STLDGKLTTLENEA
-79 AKHATKDELKTV
+79 KNHATKTELKDAIDDV
-91 KDALD
+91 KG
-96 QEIKDREAAISG
+96 QISG
-108 LDSRLK
+108 LEARLG
-114 TAETALTNLNS
+114 TAETTLKNLNT

-131 TGDLKGLSYN
+131 TGDLKGMSYKD
-141 EAVMKIYGQM
+141 AVMKVYGDL
-151 ESVQSELGSALTRI
+151 ESVKTNLGNALTDI
-165 QVLENA
+165 DGLKKA

-189 ITAINTYLGKYGAGD
+189 IDAINKYLGKYGSTD
-204 ETVAKQLADL
+204 PTVTKQLEDL
-214 KKKLEELSK
+214 RAQLK
-223 QGYDDTAIKNDI
+223 QISENGYDDTAIKNDI
-235 QGLKEQM
+235 DGLKKQM
-242 KNLNAEINEI
+242 KDLNTAINEI
-252 NANINVLNVLI
+252 KASLNVLNVLV

-289 DAFQYTLS
+289 DAFQYTLAP
-297 ETAYDKKEVRGYEYG
+297 TDYATKEVRGYKYG
-312 NKKFDD
+312 SAKYDD
-318 KVSDDALAQAGARTD
+318 RVSDDALMEAGSRLD
-333 HKDGRYDST
+333 HSAANKEGGRYDSIQ
-342 AYTSVM
+342 YTSVM

-353 YHLNPSDVIIDQIAD
+353 YHLNPSDVIIDDITD

-382 ASEAQ
+382 ASEAK

-411 DVKNPDKIKS
+411 DVKNPEKIKS
-421 VLKGLVAQL
+421 VLKGLMAQYGYIL
-430 SGQIGQII
+430 N
-438 RPNADGTAAEETAAT
+438 PNEIVEETAAT
-453 VEKPMVTIFA
+453 QEKPMVTIFA
-463 TQAYLNGDG
+463 TQAYLQGEG
-472 SEKDTI
+472 AKEDTI

-497 HKLSTKENPI
+497 HKYSTTANPV

-512 ENIHCGDCSLT
+512 QNAHCGYCALY
-523 PAKNANETIQA
+523 ANDNIA
-534 NDSLHLMA
+534 NNDSLHLMA
-542 TVHEAAF
+542 TVHEATV
-549 FAPQDTCNYD
+549 FAPQDTCNWD

-566 LVETHWDNISGMHE
+566 LVETHWDNISGVHE

-586 MAEYGLTYKFELTG
+586 MKEYGLTYKFELTG
-600 LWIGSNETSE
+600 FYKGSNTTSE

-642 QGLQTVGRTP
+642 QGMQTVGRTP

-657 LLDKYGKVLDYGYI
+657 LVDKYGKILDYGYI
-671 RIKITRK
+671 RILITRK
-678 GTEVPYEYKEV
+678 GPDYKYLEV
-689 TYDGNDGS
+689 TYDGKGQS
-697 YLDEC
+697 YIDEC
-702 EFDAEG
+702 EFEAEG

-722 LYKLVNMA
+722 LYKLVGMA
-730 REDFENIYE
+730 REDFENVYE
-739 EEPVTGQDGY
+739 EEPVKAGDDY
-749 QQFIKKDGK
+749 QQYIKKDGK
-758 WVPCEEDEILGTLTN
+758 WVECDEDEILGTLTN

-820 KYEPNTV
+820 KYAPNTT
-827 GYSDIYVVFKTDVTF
+827 GYSDIYVVFTTKVTF

-863 YVKNTAEQADV
+863 YVKNSAEKADV

-889 VEDEI
+889 VEDEL
-894 RADADDLHNLFST
+894 RADADSLTNLFST

-915 IASMVKSDQEGFNA
+915 IASMVKSTQEGFDA
-929 ADWTY
+929 SDWIY
-934 TLVFDKSNVGKKFM
+934 TLVFDKSNNGKQFK
-948 GNDGKEYTLSV
+948 GNDGKTYTLSV
-959 SADGKQLLAKTGSR
+959 SANGKQLLAKTGTR
-973 LPEVIAELVLTDDSK
+973 LPEVIAELVLTDESY
-988 AGQKDE
+988 AGTAAE
-994 ADYTQVVY
+994 ADYTMVVY
-1002 QHGTAAEALLNY
+1002 KHGTAAEALLNY

-1026 VLNKT
+1026 VLNNT
-1031 LTAIIGVKAVN
+1031 LTAIIGVLAKN

-1063 VINKDAEIED
+1063 VLNKDAEIED

-1081 INLLDLVWF
+1081 INLLELVDF
-1090 KDWRDAWKGDNPGG
+1090 KDWRDAWKGANPGG

-1113 GVFVGDAEVKLADGE
+1113 GVYVGDAEVKLADGE
-1128 ALSSTDAVKANLDH
+1128 ALSSIDAVKANLDH

-1178 FELQIPIRVEYI
+1178 FELEIPIRVEYI
-1190 WGNVYTTATVT
+1190 WGNLYTVATVT

>member
-37 ALVNQNSTALDQA
+37 ALVNADKAALEQA
-50 KSDLQGKIDKLSSDL
+50 KSDLQGQITSMQGQL
-65 STLNGELTNLKTEA
+65 STLDGKLTTLENEA
-79 AKHATKDELKTV
+79 KNHATKTELKDAIDDV
-91 KDALD
+91 KG
-96 QEIKDREAAISG
+96 QISG
-108 LDSRLK
+108 LEARLG
-114 TAETALTNLNS
+114 TAETTLKNLNT

-131 TGDLKGLSYN
+131 TGDLKGMSYKD
-141 EAVMKIYGQM
+141 AVMKVYGDL
-151 ESVQSELGSALTRI
+151 ESVKTNLGSALTDI
-165 QVLENA
+165 DGLKKA

-189 ITAINTYLGKYGAGD
+189 IDAINKYLGKYGSTD
-204 ETVAKQLADL
+204 PTVTKQLEDL
-214 KKKLEELSK
+214 RTQLK
-223 QGYDDTAIKNDI
+223 QISENGYDDTAIKNDI
-235 QGLKEQM
+235 SGLKQQM
-242 KNLNAEINEI
+242 KDLNTAINEI
-252 NANINVLNVLI
+252 KASINVLNVLV

-289 DAFQYTLS
+289 DAFQYTLAA
-297 ETAYDKKEVRGYEYG
+297 TDYATKEVRGYKYG
-312 NKKFDD
+312 SAKYDD
-318 KVSDDALAQAGARTD
+318 RVSDDALMEAGSRLD
-333 HKDGRYDST
+333 HSAANKEGGRYDSIQ
-342 AYTSVM
+342 YTSVM

-353 YHLNPSDVIIDQIAD
+353 YHLNPSDVIIDDITD

-382 ASEAQ
+382 ASDAK

-411 DVKNPDKIKS
+411 DVKNPEKIKS
-421 VLKGLVAQL
+421 VLKGLMAQYGYIL
-430 SGQIGQII
+430 N
-438 RPNADGTAAEETAAT
+438 PNEIVEETAAT
-453 VEKPMVTIFA
+453 QEKPMVTIFA
-463 TQAYLNGDG
+463 TQAYLQGEG
-472 SEKDTI
+472 AKEDTI

-497 HKLSTKENPI
+497 HKYSTTANPV

-512 ENIHCGDCSLT
+512 QNAHCGYCALY
-523 PAKNANETIQA
+523 ANDNIA
-534 NDSLHLMA
+534 DNDSLHLMA
-542 TVHEAAF
+542 TVHEATV
-549 FAPQDTCNYD
+549 FAPQDTCNWD

-566 LVETHWDNISGMHE
+566 LVETHWDNISGVHE

-586 MAEYGLTYKFELTG
+586 MKEYGLTYKFELTG
-600 LWIGSNETSE
+600 FYKGSNTTSE

-642 QGLQTVGRTP
+642 QGMQTVGRTP

-657 LLDKYGKVLDYGYI
+657 LVDKYGKILDYGYI
-671 RIKITRK
+671 RILITRK
-678 GTEVPYEYKEV
+678 GPDYKYLEV
-689 TYDGNDGS
+689 TYDGKGQS
-697 YLDEC
+697 YIDEC
-702 EFDAEG
+702 EFEAEG

-722 LYKLVNMA
+722 LYKLVGMA
-730 REDFENIYE
+730 REDFENVYE
-739 EEPVTGQDGY
+739 EEPVKAGDDY
-749 QQFIKKDGK
+749 QQYIKKDGK
-758 WVPCEEDEILGTLTN
+758 WVECDEDEILGTLTN

-820 KYEPNTV
+820 KYAPNTT
-827 GYSDIYVVFKTDVTF
+827 GYSDIYVVFTTKVTF

-863 YVKNTAEQADV
+863 YVKNSAEKADV

-889 VEDEI
+889 VEDEL
-894 RADADDLHNLFST
+894 RADADSLTNLFST

-915 IASMVKSDQEGFNA
+915 IASMVKSTQEGFDA
-929 ADWTY
+929 SDWIY
-934 TLVFDKSNVGKKFM
+934 TLVFDKSNNGKQFK
-948 GNDGKEYTLSV
+948 GNDGKTYVLSV
-959 SADGKQLLAKTGSR
+959 SADGKKLLAKTGTR
-973 LPEVIAELVLTDDSK
+973 LPEVIAELVLTDESY
-988 AGQKDE
+988 AGTAAE
-994 ADYTQVVY
+994 ADYTMVVY
-1002 QHGTAAEALLNY
+1002 KHGTAAEALLNY

-1026 VLNKT
+1026 VLNNT
-1031 LTAIIGVKAVN
+1031 LTAIIGVLAKN

-1063 VINKDAEIED
+1063 VLNKNAEIED

-1081 INLLDLVWF
+1081 INLLDLVEF

-1113 GVFVGDAEVKLADGE
+1113 GVYVGDAEVKLEDGQ
-1128 ALSSTDAVKANLDH
+1128 ALSTIDAVKANLDH

-1178 FELQIPIRVEYI
+1178 FELEIPIRVEYI
-1190 WGNVYTTATVT
+1190 WGNLYTVATVT

>member
-37 ALVNQNSTALDQA
+37 ALVNADKAALEQA
-50 KSDLQGKIDKLSSDL
+50 KSDLQGQITSMQGQL
-65 STLNGELTNLKTEA
+65 STLDGKLTTLENEA
-79 AKHATKDELKTV
+79 KNHATKTELKDAIDDV
-91 KDALD
+91 KG
-96 QEIKDREAAISG
+96 QISG
-108 LDSRLK
+108 LEARLG
-114 TAETALTNLNS
+114 TAETTLKNLNT

-131 TGDLKGLSYN
+131 TGDLKGMSYKD
-141 EAVMKIYGQM
+141 AVMKVYGDL
-151 ESVQSELGSALTRI
+151 ESVKTNLGNALTDI
-165 QVLENA
+165 DGLKKA

-189 ITAINTYLGKYGAGD
+189 IDAINKYLGKYGSTD
-204 ETVAKQLADL
+204 PTVTKQLEDL
-214 KKKLEELSK
+214 RAQLK
-223 QGYDDTAIKNDI
+223 QISENGYDDTAIKNDI
-235 QGLKEQM
+235 DGLKKQM
-242 KNLNAEINEI
+242 KDLNTAINEI
-252 NANINVLNVLI
+252 KASLNVLNVLV

-274 DAYYWGIEATSFNYL
+274 DSYYWGIEATSFNYL
-289 DAFQYTLS
+289 DAFQYTLAP
-297 ETAYDKKEVRGYEYG
+297 TDYATKEVRGYKYG
-312 NKKFDD
+312 SAKYDD
-318 KVSDDALAQAGARTD
+318 RVSDDALMEAGSRLD
-333 HKDGRYDST
+333 HSAANKEGGRYDSIQ
-342 AYTSVM
+342 YTSVM

-353 YHLNPSDVIIDQIAD
+353 YHLNPSDVIIDDITD

-382 ASEAQ
+382 ASDAK

-411 DVKNPDKIKS
+411 DVKNPEKIKS
-421 VLKGLVAQL
+421 VLKGLMAQYGYIL
-430 SGQIGQII
+430 N
-438 RPNADGTAAEETAAT
+438 PNEIVEETAAT
-453 VEKPMVTIFA
+453 QEKPMVTIFA
-463 TQAYLNGDG
+463 TQAYLQGEG
-472 SEKDTI
+472 AKEDTI

-497 HKLSTKENPI
+497 HKYSTTANPV

-512 ENIHCGDCSLT
+512 QNAHCGYCALY
-523 PAKNANETIQA
+523 ANDNIA
-534 NDSLHLMA
+534 NNDSLHLMA
-542 TVHEAAF
+542 TVHEATV
-549 FAPQDTCNYD
+549 FAPQDTCNWD

-566 LVETHWDNISGMHE
+566 LVETHWDNISGVHE

-586 MAEYGLTYKFELTG
+586 MKEYGLTYKFELTG
-600 LWIGSNETSE
+600 FYKGSNTTSE

-642 QGLQTVGRTP
+642 QGMQTVGRTP

-657 LLDKYGKVLDYGYI
+657 LVDKYGKILDYGYI
-671 RIKITRK
+671 RILITRK
-678 GTEVPYEYKEV
+678 GPDYKYLEV
-689 TYDGNDGS
+689 TYDGKGQS
-697 YLDEC
+697 YIDEC
-702 EFDAEG
+702 EFEAEG

-722 LYKLVNMA
+722 LYKLVGMA
-730 REDFENIYE
+730 REDFENVYE
-739 EEPVTGQDGY
+739 EEPVKAGDDY
-749 QQFIKKDGK
+749 QQYIKKDGK
-758 WVPCEEDEILGTLTN
+758 WVECDEDEILGTLTN

-820 KYEPNTV
+820 KYAPNTT
-827 GYSDIYVVFKTDVTF
+827 GYSDIYVVFTTKVTF

-863 YVKNTAEQADV
+863 YVKNSAEKADV

-889 VEDEI
+889 VEDEL
-894 RADADDLHNLFST
+894 RADADSLTNLFST

-915 IASMVKSDQEGFNA
+915 IASMVKSTQEGFDA
-929 ADWTY
+929 SDWIY
-934 TLVFDKSNVGKKFM
+934 TLVFDKSNNGKQFK
-948 GNDGKEYTLSV
+948 GNDGKTYTLSV
-959 SADGKQLLAKTGSR
+959 SANGKQLLAKTGTR
-973 LPEVIAELVLTDDSK
+973 LPEVIAELVLTDESY
-988 AGQKDE
+988 AGTAAE
-994 ADYTQVVY
+994 ADYTMVVY
-1002 QHGTAAEALLNY
+1002 KHGTAAEALLNY

-1026 VLNKT
+1026 VLNNT
-1031 LTAIIGVKAVN
+1031 LTAIIGVLAKN

-1063 VINKDAEIED
+1063 VLNKDAEIED

-1081 INLLDLVWF
+1081 INLLDLVDF
-1090 KDWRDAWKGDNPGG
+1090 KDWRDAWKGANPGG

-1113 GVFVGDAEVKLADGE
+1113 GVYVGDAEVKLADGE
-1128 ALSSTDAVKANLDH
+1128 ALSSIDAVKANLDH

-1155 DFIYSSENGG
+1155 DFIYSSDNGG
-1165 QLVYKNVSSTVQT
+1165 QLIYKNVSSTVQT
-1178 FELQIPIRVEYI
+1178 FELEIPIRVEYI
-1190 WGNVYTTATVT
+1190 WGNLYTVATVT

>member
-37 ALVNQNSTALDQA
+37 ALVNADKAALEQA
-50 KSDLQGKIDKLSSDL
+50 KSDLQGQITSMQGQL
-65 STLNGELTNLKTEA
+65 STLDGKLTTLENEA
-79 AKHATKDELKTV
+79 KNHATKTELKDAIDDV
-91 KDALD
+91 KG
-96 QEIKDREAAISG
+96 QISG
-108 LDSRLK
+108 LEARLG
-114 TAETALTNLNS
+114 TAETTLKNLNT

-131 TGDLKGLSYN
+131 TGDLKGMSYKD
-141 EAVMKIYGQM
+141 AVMKVYGDL
-151 ESVQSELGSALTRI
+151 ESVKTNLGSALTDI
-165 QVLENA
+165 DGLKKA

-189 ITAINTYLGKYGAGD
+189 IDAINKYLGKYGSTD
-204 ETVAKQLADL
+204 PTVTKQLEDL
-214 KKKLEELSK
+214 RAQLK
-223 QGYDDTAIKNDI
+223 QISENGYDDTAIKNDI
-235 QGLKEQM
+235 DGLKKQM
-242 KNLNAEINEI
+242 KDLNTAINEI
-252 NANINVLNVLI
+252 KASLNVLNVLV

-274 DAYYWGIEATSFNYL
+274 DSYYWGIEATSFNYL
-289 DAFQYTLS
+289 DAFQYTLAA
-297 ETAYDKKEVRGYEYG
+297 TDYATKEVRGYKYG
-312 NKKFDD
+312 SAKYDD
-318 KVSDDALAQAGARTD
+318 RVSDDALMEAGSRLD
-333 HKDGRYDST
+333 HSAANKEGGRYDSIQ
-342 AYTSVM
+342 YTSVM

-353 YHLNPSDVIIDQIAD
+353 YHLNPSDVIIDDITD

-382 ASEAQ
+382 ASDAK

-411 DVKNPDKIKS
+411 DVKNPEKIKS
-421 VLKGLVAQL
+421 VLKGLMAQYGYIL
-430 SGQIGQII
+430 N
-438 RPNADGTAAEETAAT
+438 PNEIVEETAAT
-453 VEKPMVTIFA
+453 QEKPMVTIFA
-463 TQAYLNGDG
+463 TQAYLQGEG
-472 SEKDTI
+472 AKEDTI

-497 HKLSTKENPI
+497 HKYSTTANPV

-512 ENIHCGDCSLT
+512 QNAHCGYCALY
-523 PAKNANETIQA
+523 ANDNIA
-534 NDSLHLMA
+534 DNDSLHLMA
-542 TVHEAAF
+542 TVHEATV
-549 FAPQDTCNYD
+549 FAPQDTCNWN

-566 LVETHWDNISGMHE
+566 LVETHWDNISGVHE

-586 MAEYGLTYKFELTG
+586 MKEYGLTYKFELTG
-600 LWIGSNETSE
+600 FYKGSNTTSE

-642 QGLQTVGRTP
+642 QGMQTVGRTP

-657 LLDKYGKVLDYGYI
+657 LVDKYGKILDYGYI
-671 RIKITRK
+671 RILITRK
-678 GTEVPYEYKEV
+678 GPDYKYLEV
-689 TYDGNDGS
+689 TYDGKGQS
-697 YLDEC
+697 YIDEC
-702 EFDAEG
+702 EFEAEG

-722 LYKLVNMA
+722 LYKLVGMA
-730 REDFENIYE
+730 REDFENVYE
-739 EEPVTGQDGY
+739 EEPVKAGDDY
-749 QQFIKKDGK
+749 QQYIKKDGK
-758 WVPCEEDEILGTLTN
+758 WVECDEDEILGTLTN

-820 KYEPNTV
+820 KYAPNTT
-827 GYSDIYVVFKTDVTF
+827 GYSDIYVVFTTKVTF

-863 YVKNTAEQADV
+863 YVKNSAEKADV

-889 VEDEI
+889 VEDEL
-894 RADADDLHNLFST
+894 RADADSLTNLFST

-915 IASMVKSDQEGFNA
+915 IASMVKSTQEGFDA
-929 ADWTY
+929 SDWIY
-934 TLVFDKSNVGKKFM
+934 TLVFDKSNNGKQFK
-948 GNDGKEYTLSV
+948 GNDGKTYVLSV
-959 SADGKQLLAKTGSR
+959 SADGKKLLAKTGTR
-973 LPEVIAELVLTDDSK
+973 LPEVIAELVLTDESY
-988 AGQKDE
+988 AGTAAE
-994 ADYTQVVY
+994 ADYTMVVY
-1002 QHGTAAEALLNY
+1002 KHGTAAEALLNY

-1026 VLNKT
+1026 VLNNT
-1031 LTAIIGVKAVN
+1031 LTAIIGVLAKN

-1063 VINKDAEIED
+1063 VLNKNAEIED

-1081 INLLDLVWF
+1081 INLLDLVEF

-1113 GVFVGDAEVKLADGE
+1113 GVYVGDAEVKLEDGQ
-1128 ALSSTDAVKANLDH
+1128 ALSTIDAVKANLDH

-1178 FELQIPIRVEYI
+1178 FELEIPIRVEYI
-1190 WGNVYTTATVT
+1190 WGNLYTVATVT

>member
-1 MKKKILTSLLMGA
+1 MKKKIFSSLLMGA

-37 ALVNQNSTALDQA
+37 ALVNQNA
-50 KSDLQGKIDKLSSDL
+50 SDLQKAQADLDGKITSLKTDL
-65 STLNGELTNLKTEA
+65 SKVQGDLENLKTEA
-79 AKHATKDELKTV
+79 AKHATKDELK
-91 KDALD
+91 AAID
-96 QEIKDREAAISG
+96 QEIKDRNAAI
-108 LDSRLK
+108 
-114 TAETALTNLNS
+114 AALEAKIADAYVTKEQLTK

-131 TGDLKGLSYN
+131 TGDLAGKTYK
-141 EAVMKIYGQM
+141 EAVEQIYANL
-151 ESVQSELGSALTRI
+151 ESISTDLGKALKSI
-165 QVLENA
+165 ASLE
-171 LNDPKTGWKAV
+171 DPKTGWKAV

-189 ITAINTYLGKYGAGD
+189 INAINKYLGKYGSTD
-204 ETVAKQLADL
+204 DTVAKQLADL
-214 KKKLEELSK
+214 KKELEELSK
-223 QGYDDTAIKNDI
+223 QGYDDTAIKGEI
-235 QGLKEQM
+235 SGLRDEM
-242 KNLNAEINEI
+242 KKINAKVNEI
-252 NANINVLNVLI
+252 SASINVLNVLI

-289 DAFQYTLS
+289 DAFQYTLA
-297 ETAYDKKEVRGYEYG
+297 EAAYDKKEARGYEYG
-312 NKKFDD
+312 NKKYDD
-318 KVSDDALAQAGARTD
+318 RVSDDALMEAGSRLD
-333 HKDGRYDST
+333 HSAANKEGGRYDSIQ
-342 AYTSVM
+342 YTSVM

-353 YHLNPSDVIIDQIAD
+353 YHLNPSDVIIDQIND

-421 VLKGLVAQL
+421 VLKGLQGL
-430 SGQIGQII
+430 IYGEQIS
-438 RPNADGTAAEETAAT
+438 PNMPAGTTAAT
-453 VEKPMVTIFA
+453 QEKPMVTIFA
-463 TQAYLNGDG
+463 TQAYLNGDD

-497 HKLSTKENPI
+497 HKYSTAKNPV

-512 ENIHCGDCSLT
+512 QNAHCGYCALY
-523 PAKNANETIQA
+523 ANDNIA
-534 NDSLHLMA
+534 DNDSLHLMA
-542 TVHEAAF
+542 TVHEAAV
-549 FAPQDTCNYD
+549 FAPQDTCNWN

-566 LVETHWDNISGMHE
+566 LVETHWDNISGVHE
-580 VVPADK
+580 VVPAEK
-586 MAEYGLTYKFELTG
+586 MEEYGLTYKFELTG

-642 QGLQTVGRTP
+642 QGMQTVGRTP

-657 LLDKYGKVLDYGYI
+657 LWDKYGKCLDYGYI
-671 RIKITRK
+671 RILITRK
-678 GTEVPYEYKEV
+678 GPDYSYLEVN
-689 TYDGNDGS
+689 YDGNGQS
-697 YLDEC
+697 YIDEC
-702 EFDAEG
+702 EFDADG

-722 LYKLVNMA
+722 LYKLVGMA
-730 REDFENIYE
+730 REYFENIYE
-739 EEPVTGQDGY
+739 EEPVGANDEYT
-749 QQFIKKDGK
+749 QFIKKDGK
-758 WVPCEEDEILGTLTN
+758 WVECEEDEILGTLTN

-787 TLIYELTSEDI
+787 TLIYELTSDDI
-798 DALYAQWTNKK
+798 QTLYAQWTNKK

-820 KYEPNTV
+820 KYAPNTTV
-827 GYSDIYVVFKTDVTF
+827 YSDIYVVFTTKVTF

-889 VEDEI
+889 VEDEL
-894 RADADDLHNLFST
+894 RADADSLTNLFST

-915 IASMVKSDQEGFNA
+915 IAEMVKSNQEGFKA
-929 ADWTY
+929 ADWIY
-934 TLVFDKSNVGKKFM
+934 TLVFDKSNAGKEFK
-948 GNDGKEYTLSV
+948 GNDGKTYVLSV
-959 SADGKQLLAKTGSR
+959 SADGKQLKANIKGNTITQ
-973 LPEVIAELVLTDDSK
+973 VIAELVLIDESK

-994 ADYTQVVY
+994 ADYTMVVY
-1002 QHGTAAEALLNY
+1002 KHGKYAEALLNY

-1026 VLNKT
+1026 VLNNT

-1063 VINKDAEIED
+1063 VLNKDAEIED

-1081 INLLDLVWF
+1081 INLLDLVEF

-1104 SYYTYYGIK
+1104 TYYTYYGIK

-1128 ALSSTDAVKANLDH
+1128 ALSSIDAVKANLDH

>member
-37 ALVNQNSTALDQA
+37 ALVNADKAALEQA
-50 KSDLQGKIDKLSSDL
+50 KSDLQGQITSMQGQLSNLDGKLT
-65 STLNGELTNLKTEA
+65 TLENEA
-79 AKHATKDELKTV
+79 KNHATKTELKDAIDDV
-91 KDALD
+91 KG
-96 QEIKDREAAISG
+96 QISG
-108 LDSRLK
+108 LEARLG
-114 TAETALTNLNS
+114 TAETTLKNLNT

-131 TGDLKGLSYN
+131 TGDLKGMSYKD
-141 EAVMKIYGQM
+141 AVMKVYGDL
-151 ESVQSELGSALTRI
+151 ESVKTNLGNALTDI
-165 QVLENA
+165 DGLKKA

-189 ITAINTYLGKYGAGD
+189 IDAINKYLGKYGSTD
-204 ETVAKQLADL
+204 PTVTKQLEDL
-214 KKKLEELSK
+214 RAQLK
-223 QGYDDTAIKNDI
+223 QISENGYDDTAIKNDI
-235 QGLKEQM
+235 DGLKKQM
-242 KNLNAEINEI
+242 KDLNTAINEI
-252 NANINVLNVLI
+252 KASINVLNVLV

-289 DAFQYTLS
+289 DAFQYTLAA
-297 ETAYDKKEVRGYEYG
+297 TDYATKEVRGYKYG
-312 NKKFDD
+312 SAKYDD
-318 KVSDDALAQAGARTD
+318 RVSDDALMQAGSRLD
-333 HKDGRYDST
+333 HSAANKEGGRYDSIQ
-342 AYTSVM
+342 YTSVM

-353 YHLNPSDVIIDQIAD
+353 YHLNPSDVIIDDITD

-382 ASEAQ
+382 ASEAK

-421 VLKGLVAQL
+421 VLKGLQGL
-430 SGQIGQII
+430 IYGEQIS
-438 RPNADGTAAEETAAT
+438 PNMPAGTTAAT
-453 VEKPMVTIFA
+453 QEKPMVTIFA
-463 TQAYLNGDG
+463 TQAYLQGEG
-472 SEKDTI
+472 AKEDTI

-497 HKLSTKENPI
+497 HKPYALGI
-507 PFTGV
+507 PFTKV
-512 ENIHCGDCSLT
+512 QNAHCGYCALY
-523 PAKNANETIQA
+523 ANDNIA
-534 NDSLHLMA
+534 DNDSLHLMA
-542 TVHEAAF
+542 TVHEATV
-549 FAPQDTCNYD
+549 FAPQDTCNWD

-600 LWIGSNETSE
+600 FYKGSNTTSE

-642 QGLQTVGRTP
+642 QGMQTVGRTP

-657 LLDKYGKVLDYGYI
+657 LVDKYGKILDYGYI
-671 RIKITRK
+671 RILITRK
-678 GTEVPYEYKEV
+678 GPDYKYLEV
-689 TYDGNDGS
+689 TYDGKGQS
-697 YLDEC
+697 YIDEC
-702 EFDAEG
+702 EFEAEG

-722 LYKLVNMA
+722 LYKLVGMA
-730 REDFENIYE
+730 REDFENVYE
-739 EEPVTGQDGY
+739 EEPVKAGDDY
-749 QQFIKKDGK
+749 QQYIKKDGK
-758 WVPCEEDEILGTLTN
+758 WVECDEDEILGTLTN

-820 KYEPNTV
+820 KYAPNTT
-827 GYSDIYVVFKTDVTF
+827 GYSDIYVVFTTKVTF

-851 IDWANHK
+851 IDWSNHK

-863 YVKNTAEQADV
+863 YVKNSAEKADV

-889 VEDEI
+889 VEDEL
-894 RADADDLHNLFST
+894 RADADSLTNLFST

-915 IASMVKSDQEGFNA
+915 IASMVKSTQEGFDA
-929 ADWTY
+929 SDWIY
-934 TLVFDKSNVGKKFM
+934 TLVFDKSNNGKQFK
-948 GNDGKEYTLSV
+948 GNDGKTYTLSV
-959 SADGKQLLAKTGSR
+959 SSDGKQLLAKTGTR
-973 LPEVIAELVLTDDSK
+973 LPEVIAELVLTDESY
-988 AGQKDE
+988 AGTAAE
-994 ADYTQVVY
+994 ADYTMVVY
-1002 QHGTAAEALLNY
+1002 KHGTAAEALLNY
-1014 ASHSEFNDKNDA
+1014 ASHKEFNDKNDA
-1026 VLNKT
+1026 VLNNT
-1031 LTAIIGVKAVN
+1031 LTAIIGVLAKN

-1063 VINKDAEIED
+1063 VLNKDAEIED

-1081 INLLDLVWF
+1081 INLLDLVDF
-1090 KDWRDAWKGDNPGG
+1090 KDWRDAWKGANPGG

-1113 GVFVGDAEVKLADGE
+1113 GVYVGDAEVKLADGE
-1128 ALSSTDAVKANLDH
+1128 ALSSIDAVKANLDH

-1178 FELQIPIRVEYI
+1178 FELEIPIRVEYI
-1190 WGNVYTTATVT
+1190 WGNLYTVATVT

>member
-37 ALVNQNSTALDQA
+37 ALVNADKAALEQA
-50 KSDLQGKIDKLSSDL
+50 KSDLQGQITSMQGQL
-65 STLNGELTNLKTEA
+65 STLDGKLTTLENEA
-79 AKHATKDELKTV
+79 KNHATKTELKDAIDDV
-91 KDALD
+91 KG
-96 QEIKDREAAISG
+96 QISG
-108 LDSRLK
+108 LEARLG
-114 TAETALTNLNS
+114 TAETTLKNLNT

-131 TGDLKGLSYN
+131 TGDLKGMSYKD
-141 EAVMKIYGQM
+141 AVMKVYGDL
-151 ESVQSELGSALTRI
+151 ESVKTNLGNALTDI
-165 QVLENA
+165 DGLKKA

-189 ITAINTYLGKYGAGD
+189 IDAINKYLGKYGSTD
-204 ETVAKQLADL
+204 PTVTKQLEDL
-214 KKKLEELSK
+214 RAQLK
-223 QGYDDTAIKNDI
+223 QISENGYDDTAIKNDI
-235 QGLKEQM
+235 DGLKKQM
-242 KNLNAEINEI
+242 KDLNTAINEI
-252 NANINVLNVLI
+252 KASLNVLNVLV

-274 DAYYWGIEATSFNYL
+274 DSYYWGIEATSFNYL
-289 DAFQYTLS
+289 DAFQYTLAP
-297 ETAYDKKEVRGYEYG
+297 TDYATKEVRGYKYG
-312 NKKFDD
+312 SAKYDD
-318 KVSDDALAQAGARTD
+318 RVSDDALMEAGSRLD
-333 HKDGRYDST
+333 HSAANKEGGRYDSIQ
-342 AYTSVM
+342 YTSVM

-353 YHLNPSDVIIDQIAD
+353 YHLNPSDVIIDDITD

-382 ASEAQ
+382 ASDAK

-411 DVKNPDKIKS
+411 DVKNPEKIKS
-421 VLKGLVAQL
+421 VLKGLMAQYGYIL
-430 SGQIGQII
+430 N
-438 RPNADGTAAEETAAT
+438 PNEIVEETAAT
-453 VEKPMVTIFA
+453 QEKPMVTIFA
-463 TQAYLNGDG
+463 TQAYLQGEG
-472 SEKDTI
+472 AKEDTI

-497 HKLSTKENPI
+497 HKYSTTANPV

-512 ENIHCGDCSLT
+512 QNAHCGYCALY
-523 PAKNANETIQA
+523 ANDNIA
-534 NDSLHLMA
+534 NNDSLHLMA
-542 TVHEAAF
+542 TVHEATV
-549 FAPQDTCNYD
+549 FAPQDTCNWD

-566 LVETHWDNISGMHE
+566 LVETHWDNISGVHE

-586 MAEYGLTYKFELTG
+586 MKEYGLTYKFELTG
-600 LWIGSNETSE
+600 FYKGSNTTSE

-642 QGLQTVGRTP
+642 QGMQTVGRTP

-657 LLDKYGKVLDYGYI
+657 LVDKYGKILDYGYI
-671 RIKITRK
+671 RILITRK
-678 GTEVPYEYKEV
+678 GPDYSYLEVK
-689 TYDGNDGS
+689 YDGKGQS

-702 EFDAEG
+702 EFEAEG

-722 LYKLVNMA
+722 LYKLVGMA
-730 REDFENIYE
+730 REDFENVYE
-739 EEPVTGQDGY
+739 EEPVKAGDDY
-749 QQFIKKDGK
+749 QQYIKKDGK
-758 WVPCEEDEILGTLTN
+758 WVECDEDEILGTLTN

-820 KYEPNTV
+820 KYAPNTT
-827 GYSDIYVVFKTDVTF
+827 GYSDIYVVFTTKVTF

-863 YVKNTAEQADV
+863 YVKNSAEKADV

-889 VEDEI
+889 VEDEL
-894 RADADDLHNLFST
+894 RADADSLTNLFST

-915 IASMVKSDQEGFNA
+915 IASMVKSTQEGFDA
-929 ADWTY
+929 SDWIY
-934 TLVFDKSNVGKKFM
+934 TLVFDKSNNGKQFK
-948 GNDGKEYTLSV
+948 GNDGKTYTLSV
-959 SADGKQLLAKTGSR
+959 SANGKQLLAKTGTR
-973 LPEVIAELVLTDDSK
+973 LPEVIAELVLTDESY
-988 AGQKDE
+988 AGTAAE
-994 ADYTQVVY
+994 ADYTMVVY
-1002 QHGTAAEALLNY
+1002 KHGTAAEALLNY

-1026 VLNKT
+1026 VLNNT
-1031 LTAIIGVKAVN
+1031 LTAIIGVLAKN

-1063 VINKDAEIED
+1063 VLNKDAEIED

-1081 INLLDLVWF
+1081 INLLDLVDF
-1090 KDWRDAWKGDNPGG
+1090 KDWRDAWKGANPGG

-1113 GVFVGDAEVKLADGE
+1113 GVYVGDAEVKLADGE
-1128 ALSSTDAVKANLDH
+1128 ALSSIDAVKANLDH

-1155 DFIYSSENGG
+1155 DFIYSSDNGG
-1165 QLVYKNVSSTVQT
+1165 QLIYKNVSSTVQT
-1178 FELQIPIRVEYI
+1178 FELEIPIRVEYI
-1190 WGNVYTTATVT
+1190 WGNLYTVATVT

>member
-37 ALVNQNSTALDQA
+37 ALVNADKAALEQA
-50 KSDLQGKIDKLSSDL
+50 KSDLQGQITSMQGQL
-65 STLNGELTNLKTEA
+65 STLDGKLTTLENEA
-79 AKHATKDELKTV
+79 KNHATKTELKDAIDDV
-91 KDALD
+91 KG
-96 QEIKDREAAISG
+96 QISG
-108 LDSRLK
+108 LEARLG
-114 TAETALTNLNS
+114 TAETTLKNLNT

-131 TGDLKGLSYN
+131 TGDLKGMSYKD
-141 EAVMKIYGQM
+141 AVMKVYGDL
-151 ESVQSELGSALTRI
+151 ESVKTNLGSALTDI
-165 QVLENA
+165 DGLKKA

-189 ITAINTYLGKYGAGD
+189 IDAINKYLGKYGSTD
-204 ETVAKQLADL
+204 PTVTKQLEDL
-214 KKKLEELSK
+214 RAQLK
-223 QGYDDTAIKNDI
+223 QISENGYDDTAIKNDI
-235 QGLKEQM
+235 DGLKKQM
-242 KNLNAEINEI
+242 KDLNTAINEI
-252 NANINVLNVLI
+252 KASLNVLNVLV

-274 DAYYWGIEATSFNYL
+274 DSYYWGIEATSFNYL
-289 DAFQYTLS
+289 DAFQYTLAA
-297 ETAYDKKEVRGYEYG
+297 TDYATKEVRGYKYG
-312 NKKFDD
+312 SAKYDD
-318 KVSDDALAQAGARTD
+318 RVSDDALMEAGSRLD
-333 HKDGRYDST
+333 HSAANKEGGRYDSIQ
-342 AYTSVM
+342 YTSVM

-353 YHLNPSDVIIDQIAD
+353 YHLNPSDVIIDDITD

-382 ASEAQ
+382 ASDAK

-411 DVKNPDKIKS
+411 DVKNPEKIKS
-421 VLKGLVAQL
+421 VLKGLMAQYGYIL
-430 SGQIGQII
+430 N
-438 RPNADGTAAEETAAT
+438 PNEIVEETAAT
-453 VEKPMVTIFA
+453 QEKPMVTIFA
-463 TQAYLNGDG
+463 TQAYLQGEG
-472 SEKDTI
+472 AKEDTI

-497 HKLSTKENPI
+497 HKYSTTANPV

-512 ENIHCGDCSLT
+512 QNAHCGYCALY
-523 PAKNANETIQA
+523 ANDNIA
-534 NDSLHLMA
+534 NNDSLHLMA
-542 TVHEAAF
+542 TVHEATV
-549 FAPQDTCNYD
+549 FAPQDTCNWD

-566 LVETHWDNISGMHE
+566 LVETHWDNISGVHE

-586 MAEYGLTYKFELTG
+586 MKEYGLSYKFELTG
-600 LWIGSNETSE
+600 FYKGSNTTSE

-642 QGLQTVGRTP
+642 QGMQTVGRTP

-657 LLDKYGKVLDYGYI
+657 LVDKYGKILDYGYI
-671 RIKITRK
+671 RILITRK
-678 GTEVPYEYKEV
+678 GPDYKYLEV
-689 TYDGNDGS
+689 TYDGKGQS
-697 YLDEC
+697 YIDEC
-702 EFDAEG
+702 EFEAEG

-722 LYKLVNMA
+722 LYKLVGMA
-730 REDFENIYE
+730 REDFENVYE
-739 EEPVTGQDGY
+739 EEPVKAGDDY
-749 QQFIKKDGK
+749 QQYIKKDGK
-758 WVPCEEDEILGTLTN
+758 WVECDEDEILGTLTN

-820 KYEPNTV
+820 KYAPNTT
-827 GYSDIYVVFKTDVTF
+827 GYSDIYVVFTTKVTF

-863 YVKNTAEQADV
+863 YVKNSAEKADV

-889 VEDEI
+889 VEDEL
-894 RADADDLHNLFST
+894 RADADSLTNLFST

-915 IASMVKSDQEGFNA
+915 IASMVKSTQEGFDA
-929 ADWTY
+929 SDWIY
-934 TLVFDKSNVGKKFM
+934 TLVFDKSNNGKQFK
-948 GNDGKEYTLSV
+948 GNDGKTYVLSV
-959 SADGKQLLAKTGSR
+959 SADGKKLLAKTGTR
-973 LPEVIAELVLTDDSK
+973 LPEVIAELVLTDESY
-988 AGQKDE
+988 AGTAAE
-994 ADYTQVVY
+994 ADYTMVVY
-1002 QHGTAAEALLNY
+1002 KHGTAAEALLNY

-1026 VLNKT
+1026 VLNNT
-1031 LTAIIGVKAVN
+1031 LTAIIGVLAKN

-1063 VINKDAEIED
+1063 VLNKDAEIED

-1081 INLLDLVWF
+1081 INLLDLVEF

-1104 SYYTYYGIK
+1104 TYYTYYGIK
-1113 GVFVGDAEVKLADGE
+1113 GVYVGDAEVKLADGE
-1128 ALSSTDAVKANLDH
+1128 ALSSIDAVKANLDH

-1178 FELQIPIRVEYI
+1178 FELEIPIRVEYI
-1190 WGNVYTTATVT
+1190 WGNLYTVATVT

>member
-37 ALVNQNSTALDQA
+37 ALVNADKAALEQA
-50 KSDLQGKIDKLSSDL
+50 KSDLQGQITSMQGQL
-65 STLNGELTNLKTEA
+65 STLDGKLTTLENEA
-79 AKHATKDELKTV
+79 KNHATKTELKDAIDDV
-91 KDALD
+91 KG
-96 QEIKDREAAISG
+96 QISG
-108 LDSRLK
+108 LEARLG
-114 TAETALTNLNS
+114 TAETTLKNLNT

-131 TGDLKGLSYN
+131 TGDLKGMSYKD
-141 EAVMKIYGQM
+141 AVMKVYGDL
-151 ESVQSELGSALTRI
+151 ESVKTNLGNALTDI
-165 QVLENA
+165 DGLKKA

-189 ITAINTYLGKYGAGD
+189 IDAINKYLGKYGSTD
-204 ETVAKQLADL
+204 PTVTKQLEDL
-214 KKKLEELSK
+214 RAQLK
-223 QGYDDTAIKNDI
+223 QISENGYDDTAIKNDI
-235 QGLKEQM
+235 DGLKKQM
-242 KNLNAEINEI
+242 KDLNTAINEI
-252 NANINVLNVLI
+252 KASLNVLNVLV

-289 DAFQYTLS
+289 DAFQYTLAP
-297 ETAYDKKEVRGYEYG
+297 TDYATKEVRGYKYG
-312 NKKFDD
+312 SAKYDD
-318 KVSDDALAQAGARTD
+318 RVSDDALMEAGSRLD
-333 HKDGRYDST
+333 HSAANKEGGRYDSIQ
-342 AYTSVM
+342 YTSVM

-353 YHLNPSDVIIDQIAD
+353 YHLNPSDVIIDDITD

-382 ASEAQ
+382 ASDAK

-411 DVKNPDKIKS
+411 DVKNPEKIKS
-421 VLKGLVAQL
+421 VLKGLMAQYGYIL
-430 SGQIGQII
+430 N
-438 RPNADGTAAEETAAT
+438 PNEIVEETAAT
-453 VEKPMVTIFA
+453 QEKPMVTIFA
-463 TQAYLNGDG
+463 TQAYLQGEG
-472 SEKDTI
+472 AKEDTI

-497 HKLSTKENPI
+497 HKYSTTANPV

-512 ENIHCGDCSLT
+512 QNAHCGYCALY
-523 PAKNANETIQA
+523 ANDNIA
-534 NDSLHLMA
+534 NNDSLHLMA
-542 TVHEAAF
+542 TVHEATV
-549 FAPQDTCNYD
+549 FAPQDTCNWD

-586 MAEYGLTYKFELTG
+586 MEEYGLTYKFELTG
-600 LWIGSNETSE
+600 FYKGSNTTSE

-642 QGLQTVGRTP
+642 QGMQTVGRTP

-657 LLDKYGKVLDYGYI
+657 LVDKYGKILDYGYI
-671 RIKITRK
+671 RILITRK
-678 GTEVPYEYKEV
+678 GPDYKYLEV
-689 TYDGNDGS
+689 TYDGKGQS
-697 YLDEC
+697 YIDEC
-702 EFDAEG
+702 EFEAEG

-722 LYKLVNMA
+722 LYKLVGMA
-730 REDFENIYE
+730 REDFENVYE
-739 EEPVTGQDGY
+739 EEPVKAGDDY
-749 QQFIKKDGK
+749 QQYIKKDGK
-758 WVPCEEDEILGTLTN
+758 WVECDEDEILGTLTN

-820 KYEPNTV
+820 KYAPNTT
-827 GYSDIYVVFKTDVTF
+827 GYSDIYVVFTTKVTF

-851 IDWANHK
+851 IDWSNHK

-863 YVKNTAEQADV
+863 YVKNSAEKADV

-889 VEDEI
+889 VEDEL
-894 RADADDLHNLFST
+894 RADADSLTNLFST

-915 IASMVKSDQEGFNA
+915 IASMVKSTQEGFDA
-929 ADWTY
+929 SDWIY
-934 TLVFDKSNVGKKFM
+934 TLVFDKSNNGKQFK
-948 GNDGKEYTLSV
+948 GNDGKTYTLSV
-959 SADGKQLLAKTGSR
+959 SANGKQLLAKTGTR
-973 LPEVIAELVLTDDSK
+973 LPEVIAELVLTDESY
-988 AGQKDE
+988 AGTAAE
-994 ADYTQVVY
+994 ADYTMVVY
-1002 QHGTAAEALLNY
+1002 KHGTAAEALLNY

-1026 VLNKT
+1026 VLNNT
-1031 LTAIIGVKAVN
+1031 LTAIIGVLAKN

-1063 VINKDAEIED
+1063 VLNKDAEIED

-1081 INLLDLVWF
+1081 INLLDLVEF

-1104 SYYTYYGIK
+1104 TYYTYYGIK
-1113 GVFVGDAEVKLADGE
+1113 GVYVGDAEVKLADGE
-1128 ALSSTDAVKANLDH
+1128 ALSSIDAVKANLDH

-1155 DFIYSSENGG
+1155 DFIYSSDNGG
-1165 QLVYKNVSSTVQT
+1165 QLIYKNVSSTVQT
-1178 FELQIPIRVEYI
+1178 FELEIPIRVEYI
-1190 WGNVYTTATVT
+1190 WGNLYTVATVT

>member
-37 ALVNQNSTALDQA
+37 ALVNADKAALEQA
-50 KSDLQGKIDKLSSDL
+50 KSDLQGQITSMQGQL
-65 STLNGELTNLKTEA
+65 STLDGKLTTLENEA
-79 AKHATKDELKTV
+79 KNHATKTELKDAIDDV
-91 KDALD
+91 KG
-96 QEIKDREAAISG
+96 QISG
-108 LDSRLK
+108 LEARLG
-114 TAETALTNLNS
+114 TAETTLKNLNT

-131 TGDLKGLSYN
+131 TGDLKGMSYKD
-141 EAVMKIYGQM
+141 AVMKVYGDL
-151 ESVQSELGSALTRI
+151 ESVKTNLGSALTDI
-165 QVLENA
+165 DGLKKA

-189 ITAINTYLGKYGAGD
+189 IDAINKYLGKYGSTD
-204 ETVAKQLADL
+204 PTVTKQLEDL
-214 KKKLEELSK
+214 RAQLK
-223 QGYDDTAIKNDI
+223 QISENGYDDTAIKNDI
-235 QGLKEQM
+235 DGLKKQM
-242 KNLNAEINEI
+242 KDLNTAINEI
-252 NANINVLNVLI
+252 KASLNVLNVLV

-274 DAYYWGIEATSFNYL
+274 DSYYWGIEATSFNYL
-289 DAFQYTLS
+289 DAFQYTLAA
-297 ETAYDKKEVRGYEYG
+297 TDYATKEVRGYKYG
-312 NKKFDD
+312 SAKYDD
-318 KVSDDALAQAGARTD
+318 RVSDDALMEAGSRLD
-333 HKDGRYDST
+333 HSAANKEGGRYDSIQ
-342 AYTSVM
+342 YTSVM

-353 YHLNPSDVIIDQIAD
+353 YHLNPSDVIIDDITD

-382 ASEAQ
+382 ASDAK

-411 DVKNPDKIKS
+411 DVKNPEKIKS
-421 VLKGLVAQL
+421 VLKGLMAQYGYIL
-430 SGQIGQII
+430 N
-438 RPNADGTAAEETAAT
+438 PNEIVEETAAT
-453 VEKPMVTIFA
+453 QEKPMVTIFA
-463 TQAYLNGDG
+463 TQAYLQGEG
-472 SEKDTI
+472 AKEDTI

-497 HKLSTKENPI
+497 HKYSTTANPV

-512 ENIHCGDCSLT
+512 QNAHCGYCALY
-523 PAKNANETIQA
+523 ANDNIA
-534 NDSLHLMA
+534 DNDSLHLMA
-542 TVHEAAF
+542 TVHEATV
-549 FAPQDTCNYD
+549 FAPQDTCNWD

-566 LVETHWDNISGMHE
+566 LVETHWDNISGVHE

-586 MAEYGLTYKFELTG
+586 MKEYGLTYKFELTG
-600 LWIGSNETSE
+600 FYKGSNTTSE

-642 QGLQTVGRTP
+642 QGMQTVGRTP

-657 LLDKYGKVLDYGYI
+657 LVDKYGKILDYGYI
-671 RIKITRK
+671 RILITRK
-678 GTEVPYEYKEV
+678 GPDYKYLEV
-689 TYDGNDGS
+689 TYDGKGQS
-697 YLDEC
+697 YIDEC
-702 EFDAEG
+702 EFEAEG

-722 LYKLVNMA
+722 LYKLVGMA
-730 REDFENIYE
+730 REDFENVYE
-739 EEPVTGQDGY
+739 EEPVKAGDDY
-749 QQFIKKDGK
+749 QQYIKKDGK
-758 WVPCEEDEILGTLTN
+758 WVECDEDEILGTLTN

-820 KYEPNTV
+820 KYAPNTT
-827 GYSDIYVVFKTDVTF
+827 GYSDIYVVFTTKVTF

-851 IDWANHK
+851 IDWSNHK

-863 YVKNTAEQADV
+863 YVKNSAEKADV

-889 VEDEI
+889 VEDEL
-894 RADADDLHNLFST
+894 RADADSLTNLFST

-915 IASMVKSDQEGFNA
+915 IASMVKSTQEGFDA
-929 ADWTY
+929 SDWIY
-934 TLVFDKSNVGKKFM
+934 TLVFDKSNNGKQFK
-948 GNDGKEYTLSV
+948 GNDGKTYVLSV
-959 SADGKQLLAKTGSR
+959 SADGKKLLAKTGTR
-973 LPEVIAELVLTDDSK
+973 LPEVIAELVLTDESY
-988 AGQKDE
+988 AGTAAE
-994 ADYTQVVY
+994 ADYTMVVY
-1002 QHGTAAEALLNY
+1002 KHGTAAEALLNY

-1026 VLNKT
+1026 VLNNT
-1031 LTAIIGVKAVN
+1031 LTAIIGVLAKN

-1063 VINKDAEIED
+1063 VLNKNAEIED

-1081 INLLDLVWF
+1081 INLLDLVEF

-1113 GVFVGDAEVKLADGE
+1113 GVYVGDAEVKLEDGQ
-1128 ALSSTDAVKANLDH
+1128 ALSTIDAVKANLDH

-1178 FELQIPIRVEYI
+1178 FELEIPIRVEYI
-1190 WGNVYTTATVT
+1190 WGNLYTVATVT

>member
-1 MKKKILTSLLMGA
+1 MKKKIFSSLLMGA

-37 ALVNQNSTALDQA
+37 ALVNQNA
-50 KSDLQGKIDKLSSDL
+50 SDLQKAQADLDGKITSLKTDL
-65 STLNGELTNLKTEA
+65 SKVQGDLENLKTEA
-79 AKHATKDELKTV
+79 AKHATKDELK
-91 KDALD
+91 AAID
-96 QEIKDREAAISG
+96 QEIKDRNAAI
-108 LDSRLK
+108 
-114 TAETALTNLNS
+114 AALEAKIADAYVTKEQLTK

-131 TGDLKGLSYN
+131 TGDLAGKTYK
-141 EAVMKIYGQM
+141 EAVEQIYANL
-151 ESVQSELGSALTRI
+151 ESISTDLGKALKSI
-165 QVLENA
+165 ASLE
-171 LNDPKTGWKAV
+171 DPKTGWKAV

-189 ITAINTYLGKYGAGD
+189 INAINKYLGKYGSTD
-204 ETVAKQLADL
+204 DTVAKQLADL
-214 KKKLEELSK
+214 KKELEELSK
-223 QGYDDTAIKNDI
+223 QGYDDTAIKGEI
-235 QGLKEQM
+235 SGLRDEM
-242 KNLNAEINEI
+242 KKINAKVNEI
-252 NANINVLNVLI
+252 STSINVLNVLI

-289 DAFQYTLS
+289 DAFQYTLA
-297 ETAYDKKEVRGYEYG
+297 EAAYDKKEARGYEYG
-312 NKKFDD
+312 NKKYDD
-318 KVSDDALAQAGARTD
+318 RVSDDALMEAGSRLD
-333 HKDGRYDST
+333 HSAANKEGGRYDSIQ
-342 AYTSVM
+342 YTSVM

-353 YHLNPSDVIIDQIAD
+353 YHLNPSDVIIDQIND

-421 VLKGLVAQL
+421 VLKGLQGL
-430 SGQIGQII
+430 IYGEQIS
-438 RPNADGTAAEETAAT
+438 PNMPAGTTAAT
-453 VEKPMVTIFA
+453 QEKPMVTIFA
-463 TQAYLNGDG
+463 TQAYLNGDD

-497 HKLSTKENPI
+497 HKYSTAKNPV

-512 ENIHCGDCSLT
+512 QNAHCGYCALY
-523 PAKNANETIQA
+523 ANDNIA
-534 NDSLHLMA
+534 DNDSLHLMA
-542 TVHEAAF
+542 TVHEAAV
-549 FAPQDTCNYD
+549 FAPQDTCNWN

-566 LVETHWDNISGMHE
+566 LVETHWDNISGVHE
-580 VVPADK
+580 VVPAEK
-586 MAEYGLTYKFELTG
+586 MEEYGLTYKFELTG

-642 QGLQTVGRTP
+642 QGMQTVGRTP

-657 LLDKYGKVLDYGYI
+657 LWDKYGKCLDYGYI
-671 RIKITRK
+671 RILITRK
-678 GTEVPYEYKEV
+678 GPDYSYLEVN
-689 TYDGNDGS
+689 YDGNGQS
-697 YLDEC
+697 YIDEC
-702 EFDAEG
+702 EFDADG

-722 LYKLVNMA
+722 LYKLVGMA

-739 EEPVTGQDGY
+739 EEPVGANDEYT
-749 QQFIKKDGK
+749 QFIKKDGK
-758 WVPCEEDEILGTLTN
+758 WVECEEDEILGTLTN

-787 TLIYELTSEDI
+787 TLIYELTSDDI
-798 DALYAQWTNKK
+798 QTLYAQWTNKK

-820 KYEPNTV
+820 KYAPNTT
-827 GYSDIYVVFKTDVTF
+827 GYSDIYVVFTTKVTF

-889 VEDEI
+889 VEDEL
-894 RADADDLHNLFST
+894 RADADSLTNLFST

-915 IASMVKSDQEGFNA
+915 IAEMVKSNQEGFKA
-929 ADWTY
+929 ADWIY
-934 TLVFDKSNVGKKFM
+934 TLVFDKSNAGKEFK
-948 GNDGKEYTLSV
+948 GNDGKTYVLSV
-959 SADGKQLLAKTGSR
+959 SADGKQLKANIKGNTITQ
-973 LPEVIAELVLTDDSK
+973 VIAELVLIDESK

-994 ADYTQVVY
+994 ADYTMVVY
-1002 QHGTAAEALLNY
+1002 KHGKYAEALLNY

-1026 VLNKT
+1026 VLNNT

-1063 VINKDAEIED
+1063 VLNKDAEIED

-1081 INLLDLVWF
+1081 INLLDLVEF

-1104 SYYTYYGIK
+1104 TYYTYYGIK

-1128 ALSSTDAVKANLDH
+1128 ALSSIDAVKANLDH

>member
-14 FLFASTSMI
+14 FLFASTSVV

-37 ALVNQNSTALDQA
+37 ALINDDKAALETAKQ
-50 KSDLQGKIDKLSSDL
+50 DLQSKIDKLSGDL
-65 STLNGELTNLKTEA
+65 SKAQGELETLKKEA
-79 AKHATKDELKTV
+79 ANHATKTELQK
-91 KDALD
+91 
-96 QEIKDREAAISG
+96 EIDDRKAAISG
-108 LDSRLK
+108 LESRLQ
-114 TAETALTNLNS
+114 TAETALTNLNN

-131 TGDLKGLSYN
+131 TGDLKGLNYN
-141 EAVMKIYGQM
+141 QAVTKIYGQV
-151 ESVQSELGSALTRI
+151 ESVQTDLGKALTRI
-165 QVLENA
+165 QTLENA

-189 ITAINTYLGKYGAGD
+189 INAINTYLGKYGAGD

-223 QGYDDTAIKNDI
+223 QGYDDTAIKKDI
-235 QGLKEQM
+235 SDLKEQM
-242 KNLNAEINEI
+242 KGINKEINEI
-252 NANINVLNVLI
+252 NANLNVLNVLI

-289 DAFQYTLS
+289 DAFQYTLA
-297 ETAYDKKEVRGYEYG
+297 EAAYDKKEARGYEYG
-312 NKKFDD
+312 NKKYDD
-318 KVSDDALAQAGARTD
+318 RVSDDALMEAGSRLD
-333 HKDGRYDST
+333 HSAANKEGGRYDSIQ
-342 AYTSVM
+342 YTSVM

-353 YHLNPSDVIIDQIAD
+353 YHLNPSDVIVDQIND

-421 VLKGLVAQL
+421 VLKGLMSQFAGVLNPDQA
-430 SGQIGQII
+430 
-438 RPNADGTAAEETAAT
+438 AAETPATA
-453 VEKPMVTIFA
+453 EKPMVTIFA
-463 TQAYLNGDG
+463 TQAYLNGDD

-497 HKLSTKENPI
+497 HKYSTAKNPV

-512 ENIHCGDCSLT
+512 QNAHCGYCALY
-523 PAKNANETIQA
+523 ANDNIA
-534 NDSLHLMA
+534 DNDSLHLMA
-542 TVHEAAF
+542 TVHEAAV
-549 FAPQDTCNYD
+549 FAPQDTCNWN

-566 LVETHWDNISGMHE
+566 LVETHWDNISGVHE

-586 MAEYGLTYKFELTG
+586 MEEYGLTYKFELTG

-642 QGLQTVGRTP
+642 QGMQTVGRTP

-657 LLDKYGKVLDYGYI
+657 LWDKYGKCLDYGYI
-671 RIKITRK
+671 RILITRK
-678 GTEVPYEYKEV
+678 GPDYSYLEVK
-689 TYDGNDGS
+689 YDGNGQS
-697 YLDEC
+697 YIDEC
-702 EFDAEG
+702 EFDADG

-722 LYKLVNMA
+722 LYKLVGMA

-739 EEPVTGQDGY
+739 EEPVGTNDEY
-749 QQFIKKDGK
+749 TQFIKKDGK
-758 WVPCEEDEILGTLTN
+758 WVECEEDEILGTLTN

-820 KYEPNTV
+820 KYAPNTT
-827 GYSDIYVVFKTDVTF
+827 GYSDIYVVFTTKVTF

-863 YVKNTAEQADV
+863 YVKNSADQADV

-889 VEDEI
+889 VEDEL
-894 RADADDLHNLFST
+894 RADADSLTNLFST

-915 IASMVKSDQEGFNA
+915 IAEMVKSNQEGFKA
-929 ADWTY
+929 ADWIY
-934 TLVFDKSNVGKKFM
+934 TLVFDKSNAGKQFK
-948 GNDGKEYTLSV
+948 GNDGKTYTLSV

-973 LPEVIAELVLTDDSK
+973 LPEVIAELKLIDESK

-994 ADYTQVVY
+994 ADYTMVVY
-1002 QHGTAAEALLNY
+1002 KHGTAAEALLNY
-1014 ASHSEFNDKNDA
+1014 ASHREFNDKNDA
-1026 VLNKT
+1026 VLNNT

-1081 INLLDLVWF
+1081 INLLDLVEF

-1104 SYYTYYGIK
+1104 TYYTYYGIK

-1128 ALSSTDAVKANLDH
+1128 ALSTIDAVKANLDH

>member
-37 ALVNQNSTALDQA
+37 ALVNADKAALEQA
-50 KSDLQGKIDKLSSDL
+50 KSDLQGQITSMQGQL
-65 STLNGELTNLKTEA
+65 STLDGKLTTLENEA
-79 AKHATKDELKTV
+79 KNHATKTELKDAIDDV
-91 KDALD
+91 KG
-96 QEIKDREAAISG
+96 QISG
-108 LDSRLK
+108 LEARLG
-114 TAETALTNLNS
+114 TAETTLKNLNT

-131 TGDLKGLSYN
+131 TGDLKGMSYKD
-141 EAVMKIYGQM
+141 AVMKVYGDL
-151 ESVQSELGSALTRI
+151 ESVKTNLGNALTDI
-165 QVLENA
+165 DGLKKA

-189 ITAINTYLGKYGAGD
+189 IDAINKYLGKYGSTD
-204 ETVAKQLADL
+204 PTVTKQLEDL
-214 KKKLEELSK
+214 RAQLK
-223 QGYDDTAIKNDI
+223 QISENGYDDTAIKNDI
-235 QGLKEQM
+235 DGLKKQM
-242 KNLNAEINEI
+242 KDLNTAINEI
-252 NANINVLNVLI
+252 KASLNVLNVLV

-274 DAYYWGIEATSFNYL
+274 DSYYWGIEATSFNYL
-289 DAFQYTLS
+289 DAFQYTLAP
-297 ETAYDKKEVRGYEYG
+297 TDYATKEVRGYKYG
-312 NKKFDD
+312 SAKYDD
-318 KVSDDALAQAGARTD
+318 RVSDDALMEAGSRLD
-333 HKDGRYDST
+333 HSAANKEGGRYDSIQ
-342 AYTSVM
+342 YTSVM

-353 YHLNPSDVIIDQIAD
+353 YHLNPSDVIIDDITD

-382 ASEAQ
+382 ASDAK

-411 DVKNPDKIKS
+411 DVKNPEKIKS
-421 VLKGLVAQL
+421 VLKGLMAQYGYIL
-430 SGQIGQII
+430 N
-438 RPNADGTAAEETAAT
+438 PNEIVEETAAT
-453 VEKPMVTIFA
+453 QEKPMVTIFA
-463 TQAYLNGDG
+463 TQAYLQGEG
-472 SEKDTI
+472 AKEDTI

-497 HKLSTKENPI
+497 HKYSTTANPV

-512 ENIHCGDCSLT
+512 QNAHCGYCALY
-523 PAKNANETIQA
+523 ANDNIA
-534 NDSLHLMA
+534 NNDSLHLMA
-542 TVHEAAF
+542 TVHEATV
-549 FAPQDTCNYD
+549 FAPQDTCNWD

-566 LVETHWDNISGMHE
+566 LVETHWDNISGVHE

-586 MAEYGLTYKFELTG
+586 MKEYGLTYKFELTG
-600 LWIGSNETSE
+600 FYKGSNTTSE

-642 QGLQTVGRTP
+642 QGMQTVGRTP

-657 LLDKYGKVLDYGYI
+657 LVDKYGKILDYGYI
-671 RIKITRK
+671 RILITRK
-678 GTEVPYEYKEV
+678 GPDYKYLEV
-689 TYDGNDGS
+689 TYDGKGQS
-697 YLDEC
+697 YIDEC
-702 EFDAEG
+702 EFEAEG

-722 LYKLVNMA
+722 LYKLVGMA
-730 REDFENIYE
+730 REDFENVYE
-739 EEPVTGQDGY
+739 EEPVKAGDDY
-749 QQFIKKDGK
+749 QQYIKKDGK
-758 WVPCEEDEILGTLTN
+758 WVECDEDEILGTLTN

-820 KYEPNTV
+820 KYAPNTT
-827 GYSDIYVVFKTDVTF
+827 GYSDIYVVFTTKVTF

-851 IDWANHK
+851 IDWSNHK

-863 YVKNTAEQADV
+863 YVKNSAEKADV

-889 VEDEI
+889 VEDEL
-894 RADADDLHNLFST
+894 RADADSLTNLFST

-915 IASMVKSDQEGFNA
+915 IASMVKSTQEGFDA
-929 ADWTY
+929 SDWIY
-934 TLVFDKSNVGKKFM
+934 TLVFDKSNNGKQFK
-948 GNDGKEYTLSV
+948 GNDGKTYTLSV
-959 SADGKQLLAKTGSR
+959 SANGKQLLAKTGTR
-973 LPEVIAELVLTDDSK
+973 LPEVIAELVLTDESY
-988 AGQKDE
+988 AGTAAE
-994 ADYTQVVY
+994 ADYTMVVY
-1002 QHGTAAEALLNY
+1002 KHGTAAEALLNY

-1026 VLNKT
+1026 VLNNT
-1031 LTAIIGVKAVN
+1031 LTAIIGVLAKN

-1063 VINKDAEIED
+1063 VLNKDAEIED

-1081 INLLDLVWF
+1081 INLLDLVDF
-1090 KDWRDAWKGDNPGG
+1090 KDWRDAWKGANPGG

-1113 GVFVGDAEVKLADGE
+1113 GVYVGDAEVKLADGE
-1128 ALSSTDAVKANLDH
+1128 ALSSIDAVKANLDH

-1178 FELQIPIRVEYI
+1178 FELEIPIRVEYI
-1190 WGNVYTTATVT
+1190 WGNLYTVATVT

>member
-1 MKKKILTSLLMGA
+1 MKKKIFSSLLMGA

-37 ALVNQNSTALDQA
+37 ALVNQNA
-50 KSDLQGKIDKLSSDL
+50 SDLQKAQADLDGKITSLKTDL
-65 STLNGELTNLKTEA
+65 SKVQGDLENLKTEA
-79 AKHATKDELKTV
+79 AKHATKDELK
-91 KDALD
+91 AAID
-96 QEIKDREAAISG
+96 QEIKDRNAAI
-108 LDSRLK
+108 
-114 TAETALTNLNS
+114 AALEAKIADAYVTKEQLTK

-131 TGDLKGLSYN
+131 TGDLAGKTYK
-141 EAVMKIYGQM
+141 EAVEQIYANL
-151 ESVQSELGSALTRI
+151 ESISTDLGKALKSI
-165 QVLENA
+165 ASLE
-171 LNDPKTGWKAV
+171 DPKTGWKAV

-189 ITAINTYLGKYGAGD
+189 INAINKYLGKYGSTD
-204 ETVAKQLADL
+204 DTVAKQLADL
-214 KKKLEELSK
+214 KKELEELSK
-223 QGYDDTAIKNDI
+223 QGYDDTAIKGEI
-235 QGLKEQM
+235 SGLRDEM
-242 KNLNAEINEI
+242 KKINAKVNEI
-252 NANINVLNVLI
+252 STSINVLNVLI

-289 DAFQYTLS
+289 DAFQYTLA
-297 ETAYDKKEVRGYEYG
+297 EAAYDKKEARGYEYG
-312 NKKFDD
+312 NKKYDD
-318 KVSDDALAQAGARTD
+318 RVSDDALMEAGSRLD
-333 HKDGRYDST
+333 HSAANKEGGRYDSIQ
-342 AYTSVM
+342 YTSVM

-353 YHLNPSDVIIDQIAD
+353 YHLNPSDVIIDQIND

-421 VLKGLVAQL
+421 VLKGLQGL
-430 SGQIGQII
+430 IYGEQIS
-438 RPNADGTAAEETAAT
+438 PNMPAGTTAAT
-453 VEKPMVTIFA
+453 QEKPMVTIFA
-463 TQAYLNGDG
+463 TQAYLNGDD

-497 HKLSTKENPI
+497 HKYSTAKNPV

-512 ENIHCGDCSLT
+512 QNAHCGYCALY
-523 PAKNANETIQA
+523 ANDNIA
-534 NDSLHLMA
+534 DNDSLHLMA
-542 TVHEAAF
+542 TVHEAAV
-549 FAPQDTCNYD
+549 FAPQDTCNWN

-566 LVETHWDNISGMHE
+566 LVETHWDNISGVHE
-580 VVPADK
+580 VVPAEK
-586 MAEYGLTYKFELTG
+586 MEEYGLTYKFELTG

-642 QGLQTVGRTP
+642 QGMQTVGRTP

-657 LLDKYGKVLDYGYI
+657 LWDKYGKCLDYGYI
-671 RIKITRK
+671 RILITRK
-678 GTEVPYEYKEV
+678 GPDYSYLEVN
-689 TYDGNDGS
+689 YDGNGQS
-697 YLDEC
+697 YIDEC
-702 EFDAEG
+702 EFDADG

-722 LYKLVNMA
+722 LYKLVGMA

-739 EEPVTGQDGY
+739 EEPVGANDEYT
-749 QQFIKKDGK
+749 QFIKKDGK
-758 WVPCEEDEILGTLTN
+758 WVECEEDEILGTLTN

-787 TLIYELTSEDI
+787 TLIYELTSDDI
-798 DALYAQWTNKK
+798 QTLYAQWTNKK

-820 KYEPNTV
+820 KYAPNTTV
-827 GYSDIYVVFKTDVTF
+827 YSDIYVVFTTKVTF

-889 VEDEI
+889 VEDEL
-894 RADADDLHNLFST
+894 RADADSLTNLFST

-915 IASMVKSDQEGFNA
+915 IAEMVKSNQEGFKA
-929 ADWTY
+929 ADWIY
-934 TLVFDKSNVGKKFM
+934 TLVFDKSNAGKEFK
-948 GNDGKEYTLSV
+948 GNDGKTYVLSV
-959 SADGKQLLAKTGSR
+959 SADGKQLKANIKGNTITQ
-973 LPEVIAELVLTDDSK
+973 VIAELVLIDESK

-994 ADYTQVVY
+994 ADYTMVVY
-1002 QHGTAAEALLNY
+1002 KHGKYAEALLNY

-1026 VLNKT
+1026 VLNNT

-1063 VINKDAEIED
+1063 VLNKDAEIED

-1081 INLLDLVWF
+1081 INLLDLVEF

-1104 SYYTYYGIK
+1104 TYYTYYGIK

-1128 ALSSTDAVKANLDH
+1128 ALSSIDAVKANLDH

>member
-37 ALVNQNSTALDQA
+37 ALVNADKAALEQA
-50 KSDLQGKIDKLSSDL
+50 KSDLQGQITSMQGQL
-65 STLNGELTNLKTEA
+65 STLDGKLTTLENEA
-79 AKHATKDELKTV
+79 KNHATKTELKDAIDDV
-91 KDALD
+91 KG
-96 QEIKDREAAISG
+96 QISG
-108 LDSRLK
+108 LEARLG
-114 TAETALTNLNS
+114 TAETTLKNLNT

-131 TGDLKGLSYN
+131 TGDLKGMSYKD
-141 EAVMKIYGQM
+141 AVMKVYGDL
-151 ESVQSELGSALTRI
+151 ESVKTNLGSALTDI
-165 QVLENA
+165 DGLKKA

-189 ITAINTYLGKYGAGD
+189 IDAINKYLGKYGSTD
-204 ETVAKQLADL
+204 PTVTKQLEDL
-214 KKKLEELSK
+214 RAQLK
-223 QGYDDTAIKNDI
+223 QISENGYDDTAIKNDI
-235 QGLKEQM
+235 DGLKKQM
-242 KNLNAEINEI
+242 KDLNTAINEI
-252 NANINVLNVLI
+252 KASLNVLNVLV

-274 DAYYWGIEATSFNYL
+274 DSYYWGIEATSFNYL
-289 DAFQYTLS
+289 DAFQYTLAP
-297 ETAYDKKEVRGYEYG
+297 TDYATKEVRGYKYG
-312 NKKFDD
+312 SAKYDD
-318 KVSDDALAQAGARTD
+318 RVSDDALMEAGSRLD
-333 HKDGRYDST
+333 HSAANKEGGRYDSIQ
-342 AYTSVM
+342 YTSVM

-353 YHLNPSDVIIDQIAD
+353 YHLNPSDVIIDDITD

-382 ASEAQ
+382 ASDAK

-411 DVKNPDKIKS
+411 DVKNPEKIKS
-421 VLKGLVAQL
+421 VLKGLMAQYGYIL
-430 SGQIGQII
+430 N
-438 RPNADGTAAEETAAT
+438 PNEIVEETAAT
-453 VEKPMVTIFA
+453 QEKPMVTIFA
-463 TQAYLNGDG
+463 TQAYLQGEG
-472 SEKDTI
+472 AKEDTI

-497 HKLSTKENPI
+497 HKYSTTANPV

-512 ENIHCGDCSLT
+512 QNAHCGYCALY
-523 PAKNANETIQA
+523 ANDNIA
-534 NDSLHLMA
+534 NNDSLHLMA
-542 TVHEAAF
+542 TVHEATV
-549 FAPQDTCNYD
+549 FAPQDTCNWD

-566 LVETHWDNISGMHE
+566 LVETHWDNISGVHE

-586 MAEYGLTYKFELTG
+586 MKEYGLSYKFELTG
-600 LWIGSNETSE
+600 FYKGSNTTSE

-642 QGLQTVGRTP
+642 QGMQTVGRTP

-657 LLDKYGKVLDYGYI
+657 LVDKYGKILDYGYI
-671 RIKITRK
+671 RILITRK
-678 GTEVPYEYKEV
+678 GPDYKYLEV
-689 TYDGNDGS
+689 TYDGKGQS
-697 YLDEC
+697 YIDEC
-702 EFDAEG
+702 EFEAEG

-722 LYKLVNMA
+722 LYKLVGMA
-730 REDFENIYE
+730 REDFENVYE
-739 EEPVTGQDGY
+739 EEPVKAGDDY
-749 QQFIKKDGK
+749 QQYIKKDGK
-758 WVPCEEDEILGTLTN
+758 WVECDEDEILGTLTN

-820 KYEPNTV
+820 KYAPNTT
-827 GYSDIYVVFKTDVTF
+827 GYSDIYVVFTTKVTF

-851 IDWANHK
+851 IDWSNHK

-863 YVKNTAEQADV
+863 YVKNSAEKADV

-889 VEDEI
+889 VEDEL
-894 RADADDLHNLFST
+894 RADADSLTNLFST

-915 IASMVKSDQEGFNA
+915 IASMVKSTQEGFDA
-929 ADWTY
+929 SDWIY
-934 TLVFDKSNVGKKFM
+934 TLVFDKTNNGKQFK
-948 GNDGKEYTLSV
+948 GNDGKTYTLSV
-959 SADGKQLLAKTGSR
+959 SANGKQLLAKTGTR
-973 LPEVIAELVLTDDSK
+973 LPEVIAELVLTDESY
-988 AGQKDE
+988 AGTAAE
-994 ADYTQVVY
+994 ADYTMVVY
-1002 QHGTAAEALLNY
+1002 KHGTAAEALLNY

-1026 VLNKT
+1026 VLNNT
-1031 LTAIIGVKAVN
+1031 LTAIIGVLAKN

-1063 VINKDAEIED
+1063 VLNKDAEIED

-1081 INLLDLVWF
+1081 INLLDLVDF
-1090 KDWRDAWKGDNPGG
+1090 KDWRDAWKGANPGG

-1113 GVFVGDAEVKLADGE
+1113 GVYVGDAEVKLEDGQ
-1128 ALSSTDAVKANLDH
+1128 ALSTIDAVEANLDH

-1178 FELQIPIRVEYI
+1178 FELEIPIRVEYI
-1190 WGNVYTTATVT
+1190 WGNLYTVATVT

>member
-1 MKKKILTSLLMGA
+1 MGA

-37 ALVNQNSTALDQA
+37 ALVNADKAALEQA
-50 KSDLQGKIDKLSSDL
+50 KSDLQGQITSMQGQL
-65 STLNGELTNLKTEA
+65 STLDGKLTTLENEA
-79 AKHATKDELKTV
+79 KNHATKTELKDAIDDV
-91 KDALD
+91 KG
-96 QEIKDREAAISG
+96 QISG
-108 LDSRLK
+108 LEARLG
-114 TAETALTNLNS
+114 TAETTLKNLNT

-131 TGDLKGLSYN
+131 TGDLKGMSYKD
-141 EAVMKIYGQM
+141 AVMKVYGDL
-151 ESVQSELGSALTRI
+151 ESVKTNLGSALTDI
-165 QVLENA
+165 DGLKKA

-189 ITAINTYLGKYGAGD
+189 IDAINKYLGKYGSTD
-204 ETVAKQLADL
+204 PTVTKQLEDL
-214 KKKLEELSK
+214 RAQLK
-223 QGYDDTAIKNDI
+223 QISENGYDDTAIKNDI
-235 QGLKEQM
+235 DGLKKQM
-242 KNLNAEINEI
+242 KDLNTAINEI
-252 NANINVLNVLI
+252 KASLNVLNVLV

-274 DAYYWGIEATSFNYL
+274 DSYYWGIEATSFNYL
-289 DAFQYTLS
+289 DAFQYTLAA
-297 ETAYDKKEVRGYEYG
+297 TDYATKEVRGYKYG
-312 NKKFDD
+312 SAKYDD
-318 KVSDDALAQAGARTD
+318 RVSDDALMEAGSRLD
-333 HKDGRYDST
+333 HSAANKEGGRYDSIQ
-342 AYTSVM
+342 YTSVM

-353 YHLNPSDVIIDQIAD
+353 YHLNPSDVIIDDITD

-382 ASEAQ
+382 ASDAK

-411 DVKNPDKIKS
+411 DVKNPEKIKS
-421 VLKGLVAQL
+421 VLKGLMAQYGYIL
-430 SGQIGQII
+430 N
-438 RPNADGTAAEETAAT
+438 PNEIVEETAAT
-453 VEKPMVTIFA
+453 QEKPMVTIFA
-463 TQAYLNGDG
+463 TQAYLQGEG
-472 SEKDTI
+472 AKEDTI

-497 HKLSTKENPI
+497 HKYSTTANPV

-512 ENIHCGDCSLT
+512 QNAHCGYCALY
-523 PAKNANETIQA
+523 ANDNIA
-534 NDSLHLMA
+534 NNDSLHLMA
-542 TVHEAAF
+542 TVHEATV
-549 FAPQDTCNYD
+549 FAPQDTCNWD

-566 LVETHWDNISGMHE
+566 LVETHWDNISGVHE

-586 MAEYGLTYKFELTG
+586 MKEYGLTYKFELTG
-600 LWIGSNETSE
+600 FYKGSNTTSE

-642 QGLQTVGRTP
+642 QGMQTVGRTP

-657 LLDKYGKVLDYGYI
+657 LVDKYGKILDYGYI
-671 RIKITRK
+671 RILITRK
-678 GTEVPYEYKEV
+678 GPDYKYLEV
-689 TYDGNDGS
+689 TYDGKGQS
-697 YLDEC
+697 YIDEC
-702 EFDAEG
+702 EFEAEG

-722 LYKLVNMA
+722 LYKLVGMA
-730 REDFENIYE
+730 REDFENVYE
-739 EEPVTGQDGY
+739 EEPVKAGDDY
-749 QQFIKKDGK
+749 QQYIKKDGK
-758 WVPCEEDEILGTLTN
+758 WVECDEDEILGTLTN

-820 KYEPNTV
+820 KYAPNTT
-827 GYSDIYVVFKTDVTF
+827 GYSDIYVVFTTKVTF

-863 YVKNTAEQADV
+863 YVKNSAEKADV

-889 VEDEI
+889 VEDEL
-894 RADADDLHNLFST
+894 RADADSLTNLFST

-915 IASMVKSDQEGFNA
+915 IASMVKSTQEGFDA
-929 ADWTY
+929 SDWIY
-934 TLVFDKSNVGKKFM
+934 TLVFDKSNNGKQFK
-948 GNDGKEYTLSV
+948 GNDGKTYTLSV
-959 SADGKQLLAKTGSR
+959 SANGKQLLAKTGTR
-973 LPEVIAELVLTDDSK
+973 LPEVIAELVLTDESY
-988 AGQKDE
+988 AGTAAE
-994 ADYTQVVY
+994 ADYTMVVY
-1002 QHGTAAEALLNY
+1002 KHGTAAEALLNY

-1026 VLNKT
+1026 VLNNT
-1031 LTAIIGVKAVN
+1031 LTAIIGVLAKN

-1063 VINKDAEIED
+1063 VLNKNAEIED

-1081 INLLDLVWF
+1081 INLLDLVEF

-1113 GVFVGDAEVKLADGE
+1113 GVYVGDAEVKLADGE
-1128 ALSSTDAVKANLDH
+1128 ALSSIDAVKANLDH

-1155 DFIYSSENGG
+1155 DFIYSSDNGG
-1165 QLVYKNVSSTVQT
+1165 QLIYKNVSSTVQT
-1178 FELQIPIRVEYI
+1178 FELEIPIRVEYI
-1190 WGNVYTTATVT
+1190 WGNLYTVATVT

>member
-37 ALVNQNSTALDQA
+37 ALVNADKAALEQA
-50 KSDLQGKIDKLSSDL
+50 KSDLQGQITSMQGQL
-65 STLNGELTNLKTEA
+65 STLDGKLTTLENEA
-79 AKHATKDELKTV
+79 KNHATKTELKDAIDDV
-91 KDALD
+91 KG
-96 QEIKDREAAISG
+96 QISG
-108 LDSRLK
+108 LEARLG
-114 TAETALTNLNS
+114 TAETTLKNLNT

-131 TGDLKGLSYN
+131 TGDLKGMSYKD
-141 EAVMKIYGQM
+141 AVMKVYGDL
-151 ESVQSELGSALTRI
+151 ESVKTNLGSALTDI
-165 QVLENA
+165 DGLKKA

-189 ITAINTYLGKYGAGD
+189 IDAINKYLGKYGSTD
-204 ETVAKQLADL
+204 PTVTKQLEDL
-214 KKKLEELSK
+214 RAQLK
-223 QGYDDTAIKNDI
+223 QISENGYDDTAIKNDI
-235 QGLKEQM
+235 DGLKKQM
-242 KNLNAEINEI
+242 KDLNTAINEI
-252 NANINVLNVLI
+252 KASLNVLNVLV

-274 DAYYWGIEATSFNYL
+274 DSYYWGIEATSFNYL
-289 DAFQYTLS
+289 DAFQYTLAA
-297 ETAYDKKEVRGYEYG
+297 TDYATKEVRGYKYG
-312 NKKFDD
+312 SAKYDD
-318 KVSDDALAQAGARTD
+318 RVSDDALMEAGSRLD
-333 HKDGRYDST
+333 HSAANKEGGRYDSIQ
-342 AYTSVM
+342 YTSVM

-353 YHLNPSDVIIDQIAD
+353 YHLNPSDVIIDDITD

-382 ASEAQ
+382 ASDAK

-411 DVKNPDKIKS
+411 DVKNPEKIKS
-421 VLKGLVAQL
+421 VLKGLMAQYGYIL
-430 SGQIGQII
+430 N
-438 RPNADGTAAEETAAT
+438 PNEIVEETAAT
-453 VEKPMVTIFA
+453 QEKPMVTIFA
-463 TQAYLNGDG
+463 TQAYLQGEG
-472 SEKDTI
+472 AKEDTI

-497 HKLSTKENPI
+497 HKYSTTANPV

-512 ENIHCGDCSLT
+512 QNAHCGYCALY
-523 PAKNANETIQA
+523 ANDNIA
-534 NDSLHLMA
+534 DNDSLHLMA
-542 TVHEAAF
+542 TVHEATV
-549 FAPQDTCNYD
+549 FAPQDTCN
-559 ETLDLRK
+559 

-586 MAEYGLTYKFELTG
+586 MEEYGLTYKFELTG
-600 LWIGSNETSE
+600 FYKGSNTTSE

-642 QGLQTVGRTP
+642 QGMQTVGRTP

-657 LLDKYGKVLDYGYI
+657 LVDKYGKILDYGYI
-671 RIKITRK
+671 RILITRK
-678 GTEVPYEYKEV
+678 GPDYKYLEV
-689 TYDGNDGS
+689 TYDGKGQS
-697 YLDEC
+697 YIDEC
-702 EFDAEG
+702 EFEAEG

-722 LYKLVNMA
+722 LYKLVGMA
-730 REDFENIYE
+730 REDFENVYE
-739 EEPVTGQDGY
+739 EEPVKAGDDY
-749 QQFIKKDGK
+749 QQYIKKDGK
-758 WVPCEEDEILGTLTN
+758 WVECDEDEILGTLTN

-820 KYEPNTV
+820 KYAPNTT
-827 GYSDIYVVFKTDVTF
+827 GYSDIYVVFTTKVTF

-863 YVKNTAEQADV
+863 YVKNSAEKADV

-889 VEDEI
+889 VEDEL
-894 RADADDLHNLFST
+894 RADADSLTNLFST

-915 IASMVKSDQEGFNA
+915 IASMVKSTQEGFDA
-929 ADWTY
+929 SDWIY
-934 TLVFDKSNVGKKFM
+934 TLVFDKSNNGKQFK
-948 GNDGKEYTLSV
+948 GNDGKTYVLSV
-959 SADGKQLLAKTGSR
+959 SADGKKLLAKTGTR
-973 LPEVIAELVLTDDSK
+973 LPEVIAELVLTDESY
-988 AGQKDE
+988 AGTAAE
-994 ADYTQVVY
+994 ADYTMVVY
-1002 QHGTAAEALLNY
+1002 KHGTAAEALLNY

-1026 VLNKT
+1026 VLNNT
-1031 LTAIIGVKAVN
+1031 LTAIIGVLAKN

-1063 VINKDAEIED
+1063 VLNKNAEIED

-1081 INLLDLVWF
+1081 INLLDLVEF

-1113 GVFVGDAEVKLADGE
+1113 GVYVGDAEVKLEDGQ
-1128 ALSSTDAVKANLDH
+1128 ALSTIDAVKANLDH

-1178 FELQIPIRVEYI
+1178 FELEIPIRVEYI
-1190 WGNVYTTATVT
+1190 WGNLYTVATVT

>member
-1 MKKKILTSLLMGA
+1 MKKINAKVNEI
-14 FLFASTSMI
+14 STS
-23 TSCKDYDDDINDLK
+23 
-37 ALVNQNSTALDQA
+37 
-50 KSDLQGKIDKLSSDL
+50 
-65 STLNGELTNLKTEA
+65 
-79 AKHATKDELKTV
+79 
-91 KDALD
+91 
-96 QEIKDREAAISG
+96 
-108 LDSRLK
+108 
-114 TAETALTNLNS
+114 
-125 LIGGEL
+125 
-131 TGDLKGLSYN
+131 
-141 EAVMKIYGQM
+141 
-151 ESVQSELGSALTRI
+151 
-165 QVLENA
+165 
-171 LNDPKTGWKAV
+171 
-182 DADLQQQ
+182 
-189 ITAINTYLGKYGAGD
+189 
-204 ETVAKQLADL
+204 
-214 KKKLEELSK
+214 
-223 QGYDDTAIKNDI
+223 
-235 QGLKEQM
+235 
-242 KNLNAEINEI
+242 
-252 NANINVLNVLI
+252 INVLNVLI

-289 DAFQYTLS
+289 DAFQYTLA
-297 ETAYDKKEVRGYEYG
+297 EAAYDKKEARGYEYG
-312 NKKFDD
+312 NKKYDD
-318 KVSDDALAQAGARTD
+318 RVSDDALMEAGSRLD
-333 HKDGRYDST
+333 HSAANKEGGRYDSIQ
-342 AYTSVM
+342 YTSVM

-353 YHLNPSDVIIDQIAD
+353 YHLNPSDVIIDQIND

-421 VLKGLVAQL
+421 VLKGLQGL
-430 SGQIGQII
+430 IYGEQIS
-438 RPNADGTAAEETAAT
+438 PNMPAGTTAAT
-453 VEKPMVTIFA
+453 QEKPMVTIFA
-463 TQAYLNGDG
+463 TQAYLNGDD

-497 HKLSTKENPI
+497 HKYSTAKNPV

-512 ENIHCGDCSLT
+512 QNAHCGYCALY
-523 PAKNANETIQA
+523 ANDNIA
-534 NDSLHLMA
+534 DNDSLHLMA
-542 TVHEAAF
+542 TVHEAAV
-549 FAPQDTCNYD
+549 FAPQDTCNWN

-566 LVETHWDNISGMHE
+566 LVETHWDNISGVHE
-580 VVPADK
+580 VVPAEK
-586 MAEYGLTYKFELTG
+586 MEEYGLTYKFELTG

-642 QGLQTVGRTP
+642 QGMQTVGRTP

-657 LLDKYGKVLDYGYI
+657 LWDKYGKCLDYGYI
-671 RIKITRK
+671 RILITRK
-678 GTEVPYEYKEV
+678 GPDYSYLEVN
-689 TYDGNDGS
+689 YDGNGQS
-697 YLDEC
+697 YIDEC
-702 EFDAEG
+702 EFDADG

-722 LYKLVNMA
+722 LYKLVGMA

-739 EEPVTGQDGY
+739 EEPVGANDEYT
-749 QQFIKKDGK
+749 QFIKKDGK
-758 WVPCEEDEILGTLTN
+758 WVECEEDEILGTLTN

-787 TLIYELTSEDI
+787 TLIYELTSDDI
-798 DALYAQWTNKK
+798 QTLYAQWTNKK

-820 KYEPNTV
+820 KYAPNTT
-827 GYSDIYVVFKTDVTF
+827 GYSDIYVVFTTKVTF

-889 VEDEI
+889 VEDEL
-894 RADADDLHNLFST
+894 RADADSLTNLFST

-915 IASMVKSDQEGFNA
+915 IAEMVKSNQEGFKA
-929 ADWTY
+929 ADWIY
-934 TLVFDKSNVGKKFM
+934 TLVFDKSNAGKEFK
-948 GNDGKEYTLSV
+948 GNDGKTYVLSV
-959 SADGKQLLAKTGSR
+959 SADGKQLKANIKGNTITQ
-973 LPEVIAELVLTDDSK
+973 VIAELVLIDESK

-994 ADYTQVVY
+994 ADYTMVVY
-1002 QHGTAAEALLNY
+1002 KHGKYAEALLNY

-1026 VLNKT
+1026 VLNNT

-1063 VINKDAEIED
+1063 VLNKDAEIED

-1081 INLLDLVWF
+1081 INLLDLVEF

-1104 SYYTYYGIK
+1104 TYYTYYGIK

-1128 ALSSTDAVKANLDH
+1128 ALSSIDAVKANLDH

>member
-1 MKKKILTSLLMGA
+1 MGA

-37 ALVNQNSTALDQA
+37 ALVNADKAALEQA
-50 KSDLQGKIDKLSSDL
+50 KSDLQGQITSMQGQL
-65 STLNGELTNLKTEA
+65 STLDGKLTTLENEA
-79 AKHATKDELKTV
+79 KNHATKTELKDAIDDV
-91 KDALD
+91 KG
-96 QEIKDREAAISG
+96 QISG
-108 LDSRLK
+108 LEARLG
-114 TAETALTNLNS
+114 TAETTLKNLNT

-131 TGDLKGLSYN
+131 TGDLKGMSYKD
-141 EAVMKIYGQM
+141 AVMKVYGDL
-151 ESVQSELGSALTRI
+151 ESVKTNLGSALTDI
-165 QVLENA
+165 DGLKKA

-189 ITAINTYLGKYGAGD
+189 IDAINKYLGKYGSTD
-204 ETVAKQLADL
+204 PTVTKQLEDL
-214 KKKLEELSK
+214 RAQLK
-223 QGYDDTAIKNDI
+223 QISENGYDDTAIKNDI
-235 QGLKEQM
+235 DGLKKQM
-242 KNLNAEINEI
+242 KDLNTAINEI
-252 NANINVLNVLI
+252 KASLNVLNVLV

-274 DAYYWGIEATSFNYL
+274 DSYYWGIEATSFNYL
-289 DAFQYTLS
+289 DAFQYTLAP
-297 ETAYDKKEVRGYEYG
+297 TDYATKEVRGYKYG
-312 NKKFDD
+312 SAKYDD
-318 KVSDDALAQAGARTD
+318 RVSDDALMEAGSRLD
-333 HKDGRYDST
+333 HSAANKEGGRYDSIQ
-342 AYTSVM
+342 YTSVM

-353 YHLNPSDVIIDQIAD
+353 YHLNPSDVIIDDITD

-382 ASEAQ
+382 ASDAK

-411 DVKNPDKIKS
+411 DVKNPEKIKS
-421 VLKGLVAQL
+421 VLKGLMAQYGYIL
-430 SGQIGQII
+430 N
-438 RPNADGTAAEETAAT
+438 PNEIVEETAAT
-453 VEKPMVTIFA
+453 QEKPMVTIFA
-463 TQAYLNGDG
+463 TQAYLQGEG
-472 SEKDTI
+472 AKEDTI

-497 HKLSTKENPI
+497 HKYSTTANPV

-512 ENIHCGDCSLT
+512 QNAHCGYCALY
-523 PAKNANETIQA
+523 ANDNIA
-534 NDSLHLMA
+534 NNDSLHLMA
-542 TVHEAAF
+542 TVHEATV
-549 FAPQDTCNYD
+549 FAPQDTCNWD

-566 LVETHWDNISGMHE
+566 LVETHWDNISGVHE

-586 MAEYGLTYKFELTG
+586 MKEYGLSYKFELTG
-600 LWIGSNETSE
+600 FYKGSNTTSE

-642 QGLQTVGRTP
+642 QGMQTVGRTP

-657 LLDKYGKVLDYGYI
+657 LVDKYGKILDYGYI
-671 RIKITRK
+671 RILITRK
-678 GTEVPYEYKEV
+678 GPDYKYLEV
-689 TYDGNDGS
+689 TYDGKGQS
-697 YLDEC
+697 YIDEC
-702 EFDAEG
+702 EFEAEG

-722 LYKLVNMA
+722 LYKLVGMA
-730 REDFENIYE
+730 REDFENVYE
-739 EEPVTGQDGY
+739 EEPVKAGDDY
-749 QQFIKKDGK
+749 QQYIKKDGK
-758 WVPCEEDEILGTLTN
+758 WVECDEDEILGTLTN

-820 KYEPNTV
+820 KYAPNTT
-827 GYSDIYVVFKTDVTF
+827 GYSDIYVVFTTKVTF

-851 IDWANHK
+851 IDWSNHK

-863 YVKNTAEQADV
+863 YVKNSAEKADV

-889 VEDEI
+889 VEDEL
-894 RADADDLHNLFST
+894 RADADSLTNLFST

-915 IASMVKSDQEGFNA
+915 IASMVKSTQEGFDA
-929 ADWTY
+929 SDWIY
-934 TLVFDKSNVGKKFM
+934 TLVFDKTNNGKQFK
-948 GNDGKEYTLSV
+948 GNDGKTYTLSV
-959 SADGKQLLAKTGSR
+959 SANGKQLLAKTGTR
-973 LPEVIAELVLTDDSK
+973 LPEVIAELVLTDESY
-988 AGQKDE
+988 AGTAAE
-994 ADYTQVVY
+994 ADYTMVVY
-1002 QHGTAAEALLNY
+1002 KHGTAAEALLNY

-1026 VLNKT
+1026 VLNNT
-1031 LTAIIGVKAVN
+1031 LTAIIGVLAKN

-1063 VINKDAEIED
+1063 VLNKDAEIED

-1081 INLLDLVWF
+1081 INLLDLVDF
-1090 KDWRDAWKGDNPGG
+1090 KDWRDAWKGANPGG

-1113 GVFVGDAEVKLADGE
+1113 GVYVGDAEVKLEDGQ
-1128 ALSSTDAVKANLDH
+1128 ALSTIDAVEANLDH

-1178 FELQIPIRVEYI
+1178 FELEIPIRVEYI
-1190 WGNVYTTATVT
+1190 WGNLYTVATVT

>member
-37 ALVNQNSTALDQA
+37 ALVNADKAALEQA
-50 KSDLQGKIDKLSSDL
+50 KSDLQGQITSMQGQL
-65 STLNGELTNLKTEA
+65 STLDGKLTTLENEA
-79 AKHATKDELKTV
+79 KNHATKTELKDAIDDV
-91 KDALD
+91 KG
-96 QEIKDREAAISG
+96 QISG
-108 LDSRLK
+108 LEARLG
-114 TAETALTNLNS
+114 TAETTLKNLNT

-131 TGDLKGLSYN
+131 TGDLKGMSYKD
-141 EAVMKIYGQM
+141 AVMKVYGDL
-151 ESVQSELGSALTRI
+151 ESVKTNLGNALTDI
-165 QVLENA
+165 DGLKKA

-189 ITAINTYLGKYGAGD
+189 IDAINKYLGKYGSTD
-204 ETVAKQLADL
+204 PTVTKQLEDL
-214 KKKLEELSK
+214 RAQLK
-223 QGYDDTAIKNDI
+223 QISENGYDDTAIKNDI
-235 QGLKEQM
+235 DGLKKQM
-242 KNLNAEINEI
+242 KDLNTAINEI
-252 NANINVLNVLI
+252 KASLNVLNVLV

-274 DAYYWGIEATSFNYL
+274 DSYYWGIEATSFNYL
-289 DAFQYTLS
+289 DAFQYTLAP
-297 ETAYDKKEVRGYEYG
+297 TDYATKEVRGYKYG
-312 NKKFDD
+312 SAKYDD
-318 KVSDDALAQAGARTD
+318 RVSDDALMEAGSRLD
-333 HKDGRYDST
+333 HSAANKEGGRYDSIQ
-342 AYTSVM
+342 YTSVM

-353 YHLNPSDVIIDQIAD
+353 YHLNPSDVIIDDITD

-382 ASEAQ
+382 ASDAK

-411 DVKNPDKIKS
+411 DVKNPEKIKS
-421 VLKGLVAQL
+421 VLKGLMAQYGYIL
-430 SGQIGQII
+430 N
-438 RPNADGTAAEETAAT
+438 PNEIVEETAAT
-453 VEKPMVTIFA
+453 QEKPMVTIFA
-463 TQAYLNGDG
+463 TQAYLQGEG
-472 SEKDTI
+472 AKEDTI

-497 HKLSTKENPI
+497 HKYSTTANPV

-512 ENIHCGDCSLT
+512 QNAHCGYCALY
-523 PAKNANETIQA
+523 ANDNIA
-534 NDSLHLMA
+534 NNDSLHLMA
-542 TVHEAAF
+542 TVHEATV
-549 FAPQDTCNYD
+549 FAPQDTCNWD

-566 LVETHWDNISGMHE
+566 LVETHWDNISGVHE

-586 MAEYGLTYKFELTG
+586 MKEYGLSYKFELTG
-600 LWIGSNETSE
+600 FYKGSNTTSE

-642 QGLQTVGRTP
+642 QGMQTVGRTP

-657 LLDKYGKVLDYGYI
+657 LVDKYGKILDYGYI
-671 RIKITRK
+671 RILITRK
-678 GTEVPYEYKEV
+678 GPDYKYLEV
-689 TYDGNDGS
+689 TYDGKGQS
-697 YLDEC
+697 YIDEC
-702 EFDAEG
+702 EFEAEG

-722 LYKLVNMA
+722 LYKLVGMA
-730 REDFENIYE
+730 REDFENVYE
-739 EEPVTGQDGY
+739 EEPVKAGDDY
-749 QQFIKKDGK
+749 QQYIKKDGK
-758 WVPCEEDEILGTLTN
+758 WVECDEDEILGTLTN

-820 KYEPNTV
+820 KYAPNTT
-827 GYSDIYVVFKTDVTF
+827 GYSDIYVVFTTKVTF

-851 IDWANHK
+851 IDWSNHK

-863 YVKNTAEQADV
+863 YVKNSAEKADV

-889 VEDEI
+889 VEDEL
-894 RADADDLHNLFST
+894 RADADSLTNLFST

-915 IASMVKSDQEGFNA
+915 IASMVKSTQEGFDA
-929 ADWTY
+929 SDWIY
-934 TLVFDKSNVGKKFM
+934 TLVFDKTNNGKQFK
-948 GNDGKEYTLSV
+948 GNDGKTYTLSV
-959 SADGKQLLAKTGSR
+959 SANGKQLLAKTGTR
-973 LPEVIAELVLTDDSK
+973 LPEVIAELVLTDESY
-988 AGQKDE
+988 AGTAAE
-994 ADYTQVVY
+994 ADYTMVVY
-1002 QHGTAAEALLNY
+1002 KHGTAAEALLNY

-1026 VLNKT
+1026 VLNNT
-1031 LTAIIGVKAVN
+1031 LTAIIGVLAKN

-1063 VINKDAEIED
+1063 VLNKDAEIED

-1081 INLLDLVWF
+1081 INLLDLVEF

-1104 SYYTYYGIK
+1104 TYYTYYGIK
-1113 GVFVGDAEVKLADGE
+1113 GVYVGDAEVKLADGE
-1128 ALSSTDAVKANLDH
+1128 ALSSIDAVKANLDH

-1178 FELQIPIRVEYI
+1178 FELEIPIRVEYI
-1190 WGNVYTTATVT
+1190 WGNLYTVATVT

>member
-37 ALVNQNSTALDQA
+37 ALVNADKAALEQA
-50 KSDLQGKIDKLSSDL
+50 KSDLQGQITSMQGQL
-65 STLNGELTNLKTEA
+65 STLDGKLTTLENEA
-79 AKHATKDELKTV
+79 KNHATKTELKDAIDDV
-91 KDALD
+91 KG
-96 QEIKDREAAISG
+96 QISG
-108 LDSRLK
+108 LEARLG
-114 TAETALTNLNS
+114 TAETTLKNLNT

-131 TGDLKGLSYN
+131 TGDLKGMSYKD
-141 EAVMKIYGQM
+141 AVMKVYGDL
-151 ESVQSELGSALTRI
+151 ESVKTNLGNALTDI
-165 QVLENA
+165 DGLKKA

-189 ITAINTYLGKYGAGD
+189 IDAINKYLGKYGSTD
-204 ETVAKQLADL
+204 PTVTKQLEDL
-214 KKKLEELSK
+214 RAQLK
-223 QGYDDTAIKNDI
+223 QISENGYDDTAIKNDI
-235 QGLKEQM
+235 DGLKKQM
-242 KNLNAEINEI
+242 KDLNTAINEI
-252 NANINVLNVLI
+252 KASLNVLNVLV

-274 DAYYWGIEATSFNYL
+274 DSYYWGIEATSFNYL
-289 DAFQYTLS
+289 DAFQYTLAP
-297 ETAYDKKEVRGYEYG
+297 TDYATKEVRGYKYG
-312 NKKFDD
+312 SAKYDD
-318 KVSDDALAQAGARTD
+318 RVSDDALMEAGSRLD
-333 HKDGRYDST
+333 HSAANKEGGRYDSIQ
-342 AYTSVM
+342 YTSVM

-353 YHLNPSDVIIDQIAD
+353 YHLNPSDVIIDDITD

-382 ASEAQ
+382 ASDAK

-411 DVKNPDKIKS
+411 DVKNPEKIKS
-421 VLKGLVAQL
+421 VLKGLMAQYGYIL
-430 SGQIGQII
+430 N
-438 RPNADGTAAEETAAT
+438 PNEIVEETAAT
-453 VEKPMVTIFA
+453 QEKPMVTIFA
-463 TQAYLNGDG
+463 TQAYLQGEG
-472 SEKDTI
+472 AKEDTI

-497 HKLSTKENPI
+497 HKYSTTANPV

-512 ENIHCGDCSLT
+512 QNAHCGYCALY
-523 PAKNANETIQA
+523 ANDNIA
-534 NDSLHLMA
+534 NNDSLHLMA
-542 TVHEAAF
+542 TVHEATV
-549 FAPQDTCNYD
+549 FAPQDTCNWD

-566 LVETHWDNISGMHE
+566 LVETHWDNISGVHE

-586 MAEYGLTYKFELTG
+586 MKEYGLTYKFELTG
-600 LWIGSNETSE
+600 FYKGSNTTSE

-642 QGLQTVGRTP
+642 QGMQTVGRTP

-657 LLDKYGKVLDYGYI
+657 LVDKYGKILDYGYI
-671 RIKITRK
+671 RILITRK
-678 GTEVPYEYKEV
+678 GPDYKYLEV
-689 TYDGNDGS
+689 TYDGKGQS
-697 YLDEC
+697 YIDEC
-702 EFDAEG
+702 EFEAEG

-722 LYKLVNMA
+722 LYKLVGMA
-730 REDFENIYE
+730 REDFENVYE
-739 EEPVTGQDGY
+739 EEPVKAGDDY
-749 QQFIKKDGK
+749 QQYIKKDGK
-758 WVPCEEDEILGTLTN
+758 WVECDEDEILGTLTN

-820 KYEPNTV
+820 KYAPNTT
-827 GYSDIYVVFKTDVTF
+827 GYSDIYVVFTTKVTF

-863 YVKNTAEQADV
+863 YVKNSAEKADV

-889 VEDEI
+889 VEDEL
-894 RADADDLHNLFST
+894 RADADSLTNLFST

-915 IASMVKSDQEGFNA
+915 IASMVKSTQEGFDA
-929 ADWTY
+929 SDWIY
-934 TLVFDKSNVGKKFM
+934 TLVFDKSNNGKQFK
-948 GNDGKEYTLSV
+948 GNDGKTYTLSV
-959 SADGKQLLAKTGSR
+959 SANGKQLLAKTGTR
-973 LPEVIAELVLTDDSK
+973 LPEVIAELVLTDESY
-988 AGQKDE
+988 AGTAAE
-994 ADYTQVVY
+994 ADYTMVVY
-1002 QHGTAAEALLNY
+1002 KHGTAAEALLNY

-1026 VLNKT
+1026 VLNNT
-1031 LTAIIGVKAVN
+1031 LTAIIGVLAKN

-1063 VINKDAEIED
+1063 VLNKDAEIED

-1081 INLLDLVWF
+1081 INLLDLVDF
-1090 KDWRDAWKGDNPGG
+1090 KDWRDAWKGANPGG

-1113 GVFVGDAEVKLADGE
+1113 GVYVGDAEVKLADGE
-1128 ALSSTDAVKANLDH
+1128 ALSSIDAVKANLDH

-1178 FELQIPIRVEYI
+1178 FELEIPIRVEYI
-1190 WGNVYTTATVT
+1190 WGNLYTVATVT

>member
-50 KSDLQGKIDKLSSDL
+50 KQDLQGKIDKLTGEL
-65 STLNGELTNLKTEA
+65 STLQGEVNNLKTEA
-79 AKHATKDELKTV
+79 AKHATKDELK
-91 KDALD
+91 AAID
-96 QEIKDREAAISG
+96 QEIKDRNAAI
-108 LDSRLK
+108 
-114 TAETALTNLNS
+114 AALESKIADAYVTKEQLTK

-131 TGDLKGLSYN
+131 TGDLAGKTYK
-141 EAVMKIYGQM
+141 EAVEQIYANL
-151 ESVQSELGSALTRI
+151 ESVSTDLGKALKSI
-165 QVLENA
+165 ASLE
-171 LNDPKTGWKAV
+171 DPKTGWKAV

-189 ITAINTYLGKYGAGD
+189 INAINKYLGKYGESD
-204 ETVAKQLADL
+204 PTVAEQL
-214 KKKLEELSK
+214 KKLKEQIAELQNK
-223 QGYDDTAIKNDI
+223 GYDDTAIKSDI
-235 QGLKEQM
+235 NQLKEDV
-242 KNLNAEINEI
+242 KKLNKAINEI
-252 NANINVLNVLI
+252 NTNLNVLNVLI

-289 DAFQYTLS
+289 DAFQYKLA

-312 NKKFDD
+312 NKPFDD
-318 KVSDDALAQAGARTD
+318 KVSDDALKTAGARTD

-353 YHLNPSDVIIDQIAD
+353 YHLNPSDVIIDQIND

-421 VLKGLVAQL
+421 VLKGLMAQL
-430 SGQIGQII
+430 GSEIGQVI
-438 RPNADGTAAEETAAT
+438 RPNQTADETPAT

-702 EFDAEG
+702 KFQADG
-708 YQVYKTTWYQTEYD
+708 YQVYKTTWFQTEYD

-739 EEPVTGQDGY
+739 EEPVGTNDEY
-749 QQFIKKDGK
+749 TQFIKKDGK
-758 WVPCEEDEILGTLTN
+758 WVECEEDEILGTLTN

-787 TLIYELTSEDI
+787 TLIYELTSDDI
-798 DALYAQWTNKK
+798 QNLYSQWTDKK
-809 AEKTFTVERAY
+809 KEKTFTVERAY
-820 KYEPNTV
+820 KYEPNTA

-894 RADADDLHNLFST
+894 RANADSLTNLFST

-915 IASMVKSDQEGFNA
+915 IAEMVKSNQEGFKA
-929 ADWTY
+929 ADWIY
-934 TLVFDKSNVGKKFM
+934 TLVFDKSNAGKEFK
-948 GNDGKEYTLSV
+948 GNDGKTYVLSV
-959 SADGKQLLAKTGSR
+959 SADGKQLKANIKGSTITQ
-973 LPEVIAELVLTDDSK
+973 VIAELVLIDESK

-994 ADYTQVVY
+994 ADYTMVVY
-1002 QHGTAAEALLNY
+1002 KHGIYAEALLNY
-1014 ASHSEFNDKNDA
+1014 ASHKEFNNKNDA
-1026 VLNKT
+1026 VLNNT

-1063 VINKDAEIED
+1063 VLNKDAEIED

-1081 INLLDLVWF
+1081 INLLDLVDF
-1090 KDWRDAWKGDNPGG
+1090 MDWRDAWKGANPGG
-1104 SYYTYYGIK
+1104 SYYTYYGID
-1113 GVFVGDAEVKLADGE
+1113 GVYVGDAEVKLADGE
-1128 ALSSTDAVKANLDH
+1128 ALSSIDAVKANLDH

-1165 QLVYKNVSSTVQT
+1165 QLIYKNVSSTVQT
-1178 FELQIPIRVEYI
+1178 FELEIPIRVEYI
-1190 WGNVYTTATVT
+1190 WGNLYTVATVT

>member
-14 FLFASTSMI
+14 FLFASTSVV

-37 ALVNQNSTALDQA
+37 ALINDDKAALETAKQ
-50 KSDLQGKIDKLSSDL
+50 DLQSKIDKLSGDL
-65 STLNGELTNLKTEA
+65 SKAQGELETLKKEA
-79 AKHATKDELKTV
+79 ANHATKTELQK
-91 KDALD
+91 
-96 QEIKDREAAISG
+96 EIDDRKAAISG
-108 LDSRLK
+108 LESRLQ
-114 TAETALTNLNS
+114 TAETALTNLNN

-131 TGDLKGLSYN
+131 TGDLKGLNYN
-141 EAVMKIYGQM
+141 QAVTKIYGQV
-151 ESVQSELGSALTRI
+151 ESVQTDLGKALTRI
-165 QVLENA
+165 QTLENA

-189 ITAINTYLGKYGAGD
+189 INAINTYLGKYGAGD

-214 KKKLEELSK
+214 NKKLEELSK
-223 QGYDDTAIKNDI
+223 QGYDDTAIKKDI
-235 QGLKEQM
+235 EELKKQM
-242 KNLNAEINEI
+242 KSLNTEINEI
-252 NANINVLNVLI
+252 NANLNVLNVLI

-289 DAFQYTLS
+289 DAFQYTLA
-297 ETAYDKKEVRGYEYG
+297 EAAYDKKEARGYEYG
-312 NKKFDD
+312 NKKYDD
-318 KVSDDALAQAGARTD
+318 RVSDDALMEAGSRLD
-333 HKDGRYDST
+333 HSAANKEGGRYDSIQ
-342 AYTSVM
+342 YTSVM

-353 YHLNPSDVIIDQIAD
+353 YHLNPSDVIIDQIND

-421 VLKGLVAQL
+421 VLKGLMAQL
-430 SGQIGQII
+430 GSEIGQVI
-438 RPNADGTAAEETAAT
+438 RPNQTADETAAT

-463 TQAYLNGDG
+463 TQAYLNGDD

-497 HKLSTKENPI
+497 HKYSTAKNPV

-512 ENIHCGDCSLT
+512 QNAHCGYCALY
-523 PAKNANETIQA
+523 ANDNIA
-534 NDSLHLMA
+534 DNDSLHLMA
-542 TVHEAAF
+542 TVHEAAV
-549 FAPQDTCNYD
+549 FAPQDTCNWN

-566 LVETHWDNISGMHE
+566 LVETHWDNISGVHE

-586 MAEYGLTYKFELTG
+586 MEEYGLTYKFELTG

-642 QGLQTVGRTP
+642 QGMQTVGRTP

-657 LLDKYGKVLDYGYI
+657 LWDKYGKCLDYGYI
-671 RIKITRK
+671 RILITRK
-678 GTEVPYEYKEV
+678 GPDYSYLEVK
-689 TYDGNDGS
+689 YDGNGQS
-697 YLDEC
+697 YIDEC
-702 EFDAEG
+702 EFDADG

-722 LYKLVNMA
+722 LYKLVGMA

-739 EEPVTGQDGY
+739 EEPVGTNDEY
-749 QQFIKKDGK
+749 TQFIKKDGK
-758 WVPCEEDEILGTLTN
+758 WVECEEDEILGTLTN

-820 KYEPNTV
+820 KYAPNTT
-827 GYSDIYVVFKTDVTF
+827 GYSDIYVVFTTKVTF

-863 YVKNTAEQADV
+863 YVKNSADQADV

-889 VEDEI
+889 VEDEL
-894 RADADDLHNLFST
+894 RADADSLTNLFST

-915 IASMVKSDQEGFNA
+915 IAEMVKSNQEGFKA
-929 ADWTY
+929 ADWIY
-934 TLVFDKSNVGKKFM
+934 TLVFDKSNAGKQFK
-948 GNDGKEYTLSV
+948 GNDGKTYTLSV

-973 LPEVIAELVLTDDSK
+973 LPEVIAELKLIDESK

-994 ADYTQVVY
+994 ADYTMVVY
-1002 QHGTAAEALLNY
+1002 KHGTAAEALLNY
-1014 ASHSEFNDKNDA
+1014 ASHSEFNAKNDA
-1026 VLNKT
+1026 VLNNT

-1081 INLLDLVWF
+1081 INLLDLVEF

-1104 SYYTYYGIK
+1104 TYYTYYGIK

-1128 ALSSTDAVKANLDH
+1128 ALSTIDAVKANLDH

>member
-37 ALVNQNSTALDQA
+37 ALVNADKAALEQA
-50 KSDLQGKIDKLSSDL
+50 KSDLQGQITSMQGQL
-65 STLNGELTNLKTEA
+65 STLDGKLTTLENEA
-79 AKHATKDELKTV
+79 KNHATKTELKDAIDDV
-91 KDALD
+91 KG
-96 QEIKDREAAISG
+96 QISG
-108 LDSRLK
+108 LEARLG
-114 TAETALTNLNS
+114 TAETTLKNLNT

-131 TGDLKGLSYN
+131 TGDLKGMSYKD
-141 EAVMKIYGQM
+141 AVMKVYGDL
-151 ESVQSELGSALTRI
+151 ESVKTNLGNALTDI
-165 QVLENA
+165 DGLKKA

-189 ITAINTYLGKYGAGD
+189 IDAINKYLGKYGSTD
-204 ETVAKQLADL
+204 PTVTKQLEDL
-214 KKKLEELSK
+214 RAQLK
-223 QGYDDTAIKNDI
+223 QISENGYDDTAIKNDI
-235 QGLKEQM
+235 DGLKKQM
-242 KNLNAEINEI
+242 KDLNTAINEI
-252 NANINVLNVLI
+252 KASINVLNVLV

-274 DAYYWGIEATSFNYL
+274 DSYYWGIEATSFNYL
-289 DAFQYTLS
+289 DAFQYTLAA
-297 ETAYDKKEVRGYEYG
+297 TDYATKEVRGYKYG
-312 NKKFDD
+312 SAKYDD
-318 KVSDDALAQAGARTD
+318 RVSDDALMQAGSRLD
-333 HKDGRYDST
+333 HSAANKEGGRYDSIQ
-342 AYTSVM
+342 YTSVM

-353 YHLNPSDVIIDQIAD
+353 YHLNPSDVIIDDITD

-382 ASEAQ
+382 ASEAK

-421 VLKGLVAQL
+421 VLKGLQGL
-430 SGQIGQII
+430 IYGEQIS
-438 RPNADGTAAEETAAT
+438 PNMPAGTTAAT
-453 VEKPMVTIFA
+453 QEKPMVTIFA
-463 TQAYLNGDG
+463 TQAYLQGEG
-472 SEKDTI
+472 AKEDTI

-497 HKLSTKENPI
+497 HKYSTTANPV

-512 ENIHCGDCSLT
+512 QNAHCGYCALY
-523 PAKNANETIQA
+523 ANDKIA
-534 NDSLHLMA
+534 DNDSLHLMA
-542 TVHEAAF
+542 TVHEATV
-549 FAPQDTCNYD
+549 FAPQDTCNWD

-566 LVETHWDNISGMHE
+566 LVETHWDNISGVHE

-600 LWIGSNETSE
+600 FYKGSNTTSE

-642 QGLQTVGRTP
+642 QGMQTVGRTP

-657 LLDKYGKVLDYGYI
+657 LVDKYGKILDYGYI
-671 RIKITRK
+671 RILITRK
-678 GTEVPYEYKEV
+678 GPDYKYLEV
-689 TYDGNDGS
+689 TYDGKGQS
-697 YLDEC
+697 YIDEC
-702 EFDAEG
+702 EFEAEG

-722 LYKLVNMA
+722 LYKLVGMA
-730 REDFENIYE
+730 REDFENVYE
-739 EEPVTGQDGY
+739 EEPVKAGDDY
-749 QQFIKKDGK
+749 QQYIKKDGK
-758 WVPCEEDEILGTLTN
+758 WVECDEDEILGTLTN

-820 KYEPNTV
+820 KYAPNTT
-827 GYSDIYVVFKTDVTF
+827 GYSDIYVVFTTKVTF

-851 IDWANHK
+851 IDWSNHK

-863 YVKNTAEQADV
+863 YVKNSAEKADV

-889 VEDEI
+889 VEDEL
-894 RADADDLHNLFST
+894 RADADSLTNLFST

-915 IASMVKSDQEGFNA
+915 IASMVKSTQEGFDA
-929 ADWTY
+929 SDWIY
-934 TLVFDKSNVGKKFM
+934 TLVFDKSNNGKQFK
-948 GNDGKEYTLSV
+948 GNDGKTYTLSV
-959 SADGKQLLAKTGSR
+959 SSDGKQLLAKTGTR
-973 LPEVIAELVLTDDSK
+973 LPEVIAELVLTDETK
-988 AGQKDE
+988 AGTAAE
-994 ADYTQVVY
+994 ADYTMVVY
-1002 QHGTAAEALLNY
+1002 KHGTAAEALLNY

-1026 VLNKT
+1026 VLNQT
-1031 LTAIIGVKAVN
+1031 LTAIIGVLAKN

-1063 VINKDAEIED
+1063 VLNKDAEIED

-1081 INLLDLVWF
+1081 INLLDLVDF
-1090 KDWRDAWKGDNPGG
+1090 KDWRDAWKGANPGG

-1113 GVFVGDAEVKLADGE
+1113 GVYVGDAEVKLADGE
-1128 ALSSTDAVKANLDH
+1128 ALSSIDAVKANLDH

-1155 DFIYSSENGG
+1155 DFIYSSDNGG
-1165 QLVYKNVSSTVQT
+1165 QLIYKNVSSTVQT
-1178 FELQIPIRVEYI
+1178 FELEIPIRVEYI
-1190 WGNVYTTATVT
+1190 WGNLYTVATVT

>member
-14 FLFASTSMI
+14 FLFASTSVV

-37 ALVNQNSTALDQA
+37 ALINDDKAALETAKQ
-50 KSDLQGKIDKLSSDL
+50 DLQSKIDKLSGDL
-65 STLNGELTNLKTEA
+65 SKAQGELETLKKEA
-79 AKHATKDELKTV
+79 ANHATKTELQK
-91 KDALD
+91 
-96 QEIKDREAAISG
+96 EIDDRKAAISG
-108 LDSRLK
+108 LESRLQ
-114 TAETALTNLNS
+114 TAETALTNLNN

-131 TGDLKGLSYN
+131 TGDLKGLNYN
-141 EAVMKIYGQM
+141 QAVTKIYGQV
-151 ESVQSELGSALTRI
+151 ESVQTDLGKALTRI
-165 QVLENA
+165 QTLENA

-189 ITAINTYLGKYGAGD
+189 INAINTYLGKYGAGD

-223 QGYDDTAIKNDI
+223 QGYDDTAIKKDI
-235 QGLKEQM
+235 SDLKEQM
-242 KNLNAEINEI
+242 KGINKEINEI
-252 NANINVLNVLI
+252 NANLNVLNVLI

-289 DAFQYTLS
+289 DAFQYTLA
-297 ETAYDKKEVRGYEYG
+297 EAAYDKKEARGYEYG
-312 NKKFDD
+312 NKKYDD
-318 KVSDDALAQAGARTD
+318 KVSDDALMKAGSRLD
-333 HKDGRYDST
+333 HSAANMEGGRYDSIQ
-342 AYTSVM
+342 YTSVM

-353 YHLNPSDVIIDQIAD
+353 YHLNPSDVIIDQIND

-421 VLKGLVAQL
+421 VLKGLMSQFAGVLNPDQA
-430 SGQIGQII
+430 
-438 RPNADGTAAEETAAT
+438 AAETPATA
-453 VEKPMVTIFA
+453 EKPMVTIFA
-463 TQAYLNGDG
+463 TQAYLNGDD

-497 HKLSTKENPI
+497 HKYSTAKNPV

-512 ENIHCGDCSLT
+512 QNAHCGYCALY
-523 PAKNANETIQA
+523 ANDNIA
-534 NDSLHLMA
+534 DNDSLHLMA
-542 TVHEAAF
+542 TVHEAAV
-549 FAPQDTCNYD
+549 FAPQDTCNWN

-566 LVETHWDNISGMHE
+566 LVETHWDNISGVHE

-586 MAEYGLTYKFELTG
+586 MEEYGLTYKFELTG

-642 QGLQTVGRTP
+642 QGMQTVGRTP

-657 LLDKYGKVLDYGYI
+657 LWDKYGKCLDYGYI
-671 RIKITRK
+671 RILITRK
-678 GTEVPYEYKEV
+678 GPDYSYLEVK
-689 TYDGNDGS
+689 YDGNGQS
-697 YLDEC
+697 YIDEC
-702 EFDAEG
+702 EFDADG

-722 LYKLVNMA
+722 LYKLVGMA

-739 EEPVTGQDGY
+739 EEPVGTNDEY
-749 QQFIKKDGK
+749 TQFIKKDGK
-758 WVPCEEDEILGTLTN
+758 WVECEEDEILGTLTN

-820 KYEPNTV
+820 KYAPNTT
-827 GYSDIYVVFKTDVTF
+827 GYSDIYVVFTTKVTF

-863 YVKNTAEQADV
+863 YVKNSADKADV

-894 RADADDLHNLFST
+894 RADADSLTNLFST

-915 IASMVKSDQEGFNA
+915 IAEMVKSTQEGFKA
-929 ADWTY
+929 ADWIY
-934 TLVFDKSNVGKKFM
+934 TLVFDKSNDGKKFM

-973 LPEVIAELVLTDDSK
+973 LPEVIAELKLIDESK

-994 ADYTQVVY
+994 ADYTMVVY
-1002 QHGTAAEALLNY
+1002 KHGTAAEALLNY
-1014 ASHSEFNDKNDA
+1014 ASHSEFNAKNDA

-1063 VINKDAEIED
+1063 VLNKDAEIED

-1081 INLLDLVWF
+1081 INLLDLVEF

-1104 SYYTYYGIK
+1104 TYYTYYGIK

-1128 ALSSTDAVKANLDH
+1128 ALSTIDAVKANLDH

>member
-1 MKKKILTSLLMGA
+1 MGA
-14 FLFASTSMI
+14 FLFASTSVV

-37 ALVNQNSTALDQA
+37 ALINDDKAALETAKQ
-50 KSDLQGKIDKLSSDL
+50 DLQSKIDKLSGDL
-65 STLNGELTNLKTEA
+65 SKAQGELETLKKEA
-79 AKHATKDELKTV
+79 ANHATKTELQK
-91 KDALD
+91 
-96 QEIKDREAAISG
+96 EIDDRKAAISG
-108 LDSRLK
+108 LESRLQ
-114 TAETALTNLNS
+114 TAETALTNLNN

-131 TGDLKGLSYN
+131 TGDLKGLNYN
-141 EAVMKIYGQM
+141 QAVTKIYGQV
-151 ESVQSELGSALTRI
+151 ESVQTDLGKALTRI
-165 QVLENA
+165 QTLENA

-189 ITAINTYLGKYGAGD
+189 INAINTYLGKYGAGD

-214 KKKLEELSK
+214 NKKLEELSK
-223 QGYDDTAIKNDI
+223 QGYDDTAIKKDI
-235 QGLKEQM
+235 EELKKQM
-242 KNLNAEINEI
+242 KSLNTEINEI
-252 NANINVLNVLI
+252 NANLNVLNVLI

-289 DAFQYTLS
+289 DAFQYTLA
-297 ETAYDKKEVRGYEYG
+297 EAAYDKKEARGYEYG
-312 NKKFDD
+312 NKKYDD
-318 KVSDDALAQAGARTD
+318 RVSDDALMEAGSRLD
-333 HKDGRYDST
+333 HSAANKEGGRYDSIQ
-342 AYTSVM
+342 YTSVM

-353 YHLNPSDVIIDQIAD
+353 YHLNPSDVIIDQIND

-421 VLKGLVAQL
+421 VLKGLMAQL
-430 SGQIGQII
+430 GSEIGQVI
-438 RPNADGTAAEETAAT
+438 RPNQTADETAAT

-463 TQAYLNGDG
+463 TQAYLNGDD

-497 HKLSTKENPI
+497 HKYSTAKNPV

-512 ENIHCGDCSLT
+512 QNAHCGYCALY
-523 PAKNANETIQA
+523 ANDNIA
-534 NDSLHLMA
+534 DNDSLHLMA
-542 TVHEAAF
+542 TVHEAAV
-549 FAPQDTCNYD
+549 FAPQDTCNWN

-566 LVETHWDNISGMHE
+566 LVETHWDNISGVHE

-586 MAEYGLTYKFELTG
+586 MEEYGLTYKFELTG

-642 QGLQTVGRTP
+642 QGMQTVGRTP

-657 LLDKYGKVLDYGYI
+657 LWDKYGKCLDYGYI
-671 RIKITRK
+671 RILITRK
-678 GTEVPYEYKEV
+678 GPDYSYLEVK
-689 TYDGNDGS
+689 YDGNGQS
-697 YLDEC
+697 YIDEC
-702 EFDAEG
+702 EFDADG

-722 LYKLVNMA
+722 LYKLVGMA

-739 EEPVTGQDGY
+739 EEPVGTNDEY
-749 QQFIKKDGK
+749 TQFIKKDGK
-758 WVPCEEDEILGTLTN
+758 WVECEEDEILGTLTN

-820 KYEPNTV
+820 KYAPNTT
-827 GYSDIYVVFKTDVTF
+827 GYSDIYVVFTTKVTF

-863 YVKNTAEQADV
+863 YVKNSADQADV

-889 VEDEI
+889 VEDEL
-894 RADADDLHNLFST
+894 RADADSLTNLFST

-915 IASMVKSDQEGFNA
+915 IAEMVKSNQEGFKA
-929 ADWTY
+929 ADWIY
-934 TLVFDKSNVGKKFM
+934 TLVFDKSNAGKQFK
-948 GNDGKEYTLSV
+948 GNDGKTYTLSV

-973 LPEVIAELVLTDDSK
+973 LPEVIAELKLIDESK

-994 ADYTQVVY
+994 ADYTMVVY
-1002 QHGTAAEALLNY
+1002 KHGTAAEALLNY
-1014 ASHSEFNDKNDA
+1014 ASHSEFNAKNDA
-1026 VLNKT
+1026 VLNNT

-1081 INLLDLVWF
+1081 INLLDLVEF

-1104 SYYTYYGIK
+1104 TYYTYYGIK

-1128 ALSSTDAVKANLDH
+1128 ALSTIDAVKANLDH

>member
-37 ALVNQNSTALDQA
+37 ALVNQNA
-50 KSDLQGKIDKLSSDL
+50 SDLQKAQADLDGKITSLKTDL
-65 STLNGELTNLKTEA
+65 SKVQGDLENLKTEA
-79 AKHATKDELKTV
+79 AKHATKDELK
-91 KDALD
+91 AAID
-96 QEIKDREAAISG
+96 QEIKDRNAAI
-108 LDSRLK
+108 
-114 TAETALTNLNS
+114 AALEAKIADAYVTKEQLTK

-131 TGDLKGLSYN
+131 TGDLAGKTYK
-141 EAVMKIYGQM
+141 EAVEQIYANL
-151 ESVQSELGSALTRI
+151 ESISTDLGKALKSI
-165 QVLENA
+165 ASLE
-171 LNDPKTGWKAV
+171 DPKTGWKAV

-189 ITAINTYLGKYGAGD
+189 INAINKYLGKYGSTD
-204 ETVAKQLADL
+204 DTVAKQLADL
-214 KKKLEELSK
+214 KKELEELSK
-223 QGYDDTAIKNDI
+223 QGYDDTAIKGEI
-235 QGLKEQM
+235 SGLRDEM
-242 KNLNAEINEI
+242 KKINAKVNEI
-252 NANINVLNVLI
+252 STSINVLNVLI

-289 DAFQYTLS
+289 DAFQYTLA
-297 ETAYDKKEVRGYEYG
+297 EAAYDKKEARGYEYG
-312 NKKFDD
+312 NKKYDD
-318 KVSDDALAQAGARTD
+318 RVSDDALMEAGSRLD
-333 HKDGRYDST
+333 HSAANKEGGRYDSIQ
-342 AYTSVM
+342 YTSVM

-353 YHLNPSDVIIDQIAD
+353 YHLNPSDVIIDQIND

-421 VLKGLVAQL
+421 VLKGLQGL
-430 SGQIGQII
+430 IYGEQIS
-438 RPNADGTAAEETAAT
+438 PNMPAGTTAAT
-453 VEKPMVTIFA
+453 QEKPMVTIFA
-463 TQAYLNGDG
+463 TQAYLNGDD

-497 HKLSTKENPI
+497 HKYSTAKNPV

-512 ENIHCGDCSLT
+512 QNAHCGYCALY
-523 PAKNANETIQA
+523 ANDNIA
-534 NDSLHLMA
+534 DNDSLHLMA
-542 TVHEAAF
+542 TVHEAAV
-549 FAPQDTCNYD
+549 FAPQDTCNWN

-566 LVETHWDNISGMHE
+566 LVETHWDNISGVHE
-580 VVPADK
+580 VVPAEK
-586 MAEYGLTYKFELTG
+586 MEEYGLTYKFELTG

-642 QGLQTVGRTP
+642 QGMQTVGRTP

-657 LLDKYGKVLDYGYI
+657 LWDKYGKCLDYGYI
-671 RIKITRK
+671 RILITRK
-678 GTEVPYEYKEV
+678 GPDYSYLEVN
-689 TYDGNDGS
+689 YDGNGQS
-697 YLDEC
+697 YIDEC
-702 EFDAEG
+702 EFDADG

-722 LYKLVNMA
+722 LYKLVGMA
-730 REDFENIYE
+730 REYFENIYE
-739 EEPVTGQDGY
+739 EEPVGANDEYT
-749 QQFIKKDGK
+749 QFIKKDGK
-758 WVPCEEDEILGTLTN
+758 WVECEEDEILGTLTN

-787 TLIYELTSEDI
+787 TLIYELTSDDI
-798 DALYAQWTNKK
+798 QTLYAQWTNKK

-820 KYEPNTV
+820 KYAPNTTV
-827 GYSDIYVVFKTDVTF
+827 YSDIYVVFTTKVTF

-889 VEDEI
+889 VEDEL
-894 RADADDLHNLFST
+894 RADADSLTNLFST

-915 IASMVKSDQEGFNA
+915 IAEMVKSNQEGFKA
-929 ADWTY
+929 ADWIY
-934 TLVFDKSNVGKKFM
+934 TLVFDKSNAGKEFK
-948 GNDGKEYTLSV
+948 GNDGKTYVLSV
-959 SADGKQLLAKTGSR
+959 SADGKQLKANIKGNTITQ
-973 LPEVIAELVLTDDSK
+973 VIAELVLIDESK

-994 ADYTQVVY
+994 ADYTMVVY
-1002 QHGTAAEALLNY
+1002 KHGKYAEALLNY

-1026 VLNKT
+1026 VLNNT

-1063 VINKDAEIED
+1063 VLNKDAEIED

-1081 INLLDLVWF
+1081 INLLDLVEF

-1104 SYYTYYGIK
+1104 TYYTYYGIK

-1128 ALSSTDAVKANLDH
+1128 ALSSIDAVKANLDH

>member
-37 ALVNQNSTALDQA
+37 ALVNADKAALEQA
-50 KSDLQGKIDKLSSDL
+50 KSDLQGQITSMQGQL
-65 STLNGELTNLKTEA
+65 STLDGKLTTLENEA
-79 AKHATKDELKTV
+79 KNHATKTELKDAIDDV
-91 KDALD
+91 KG
-96 QEIKDREAAISG
+96 QISG
-108 LDSRLK
+108 LEARLG
-114 TAETALTNLNS
+114 TAETTLKNLNT

-131 TGDLKGLSYN
+131 TGDLKGMSYKD
-141 EAVMKIYGQM
+141 AVMKVYGDL
-151 ESVQSELGSALTRI
+151 ESVKTNLGSALTDI
-165 QVLENA
+165 DGLKKA

-189 ITAINTYLGKYGAGD
+189 IDAINKYLGKYGSTD
-204 ETVAKQLADL
+204 PTVTKQLEDL
-214 KKKLEELSK
+214 RAQLK
-223 QGYDDTAIKNDI
+223 QISENGYDDTAIKNDI
-235 QGLKEQM
+235 DGLKKQM
-242 KNLNAEINEI
+242 KDLNTAINEI
-252 NANINVLNVLI
+252 KASLNVLNVLV

-274 DAYYWGIEATSFNYL
+274 DSYYWGIEATSFNYL
-289 DAFQYTLS
+289 DAFQYTLAA
-297 ETAYDKKEVRGYEYG
+297 TDYATKEVRGYKYG
-312 NKKFDD
+312 SAKYDD
-318 KVSDDALAQAGARTD
+318 RVSDDALMEAGSRLD
-333 HKDGRYDST
+333 HSAANKEGGRYDSIQ
-342 AYTSVM
+342 YTSVM

-353 YHLNPSDVIIDQIAD
+353 YHLNPSDVIIDDITD

-382 ASEAQ
+382 ASDAK

-411 DVKNPDKIKS
+411 DVKNPEKIKS
-421 VLKGLVAQL
+421 VLKGLMAQYGYIL
-430 SGQIGQII
+430 N
-438 RPNADGTAAEETAAT
+438 PNEIVEETAAT
-453 VEKPMVTIFA
+453 QEKPMVTIFA
-463 TQAYLNGDG
+463 TQAYLQGEG
-472 SEKDTI
+472 AKEDTI

-497 HKLSTKENPI
+497 HKYSTTANPV

-512 ENIHCGDCSLT
+512 QNAHCGYCALY
-523 PAKNANETIQA
+523 ANDNIA
-534 NDSLHLMA
+534 NNDSLHLMA
-542 TVHEAAF
+542 TVHEATV
-549 FAPQDTCNYD
+549 FAPQDTCNWD

-566 LVETHWDNISGMHE
+566 LVETHWDNISGVHE

-586 MAEYGLTYKFELTG
+586 MKEYGLTYKFELTG
-600 LWIGSNETSE
+600 FYKGSNTTSE

-642 QGLQTVGRTP
+642 QGMQTVGRTP

-657 LLDKYGKVLDYGYI
+657 LVDKYGKILDYGYI
-671 RIKITRK
+671 RILITRK
-678 GTEVPYEYKEV
+678 GPDYKYLEV
-689 TYDGNDGS
+689 TYDGKGQS
-697 YLDEC
+697 YIDEC
-702 EFDAEG
+702 EFEAEG

-722 LYKLVNMA
+722 LYKLVGMA
-730 REDFENIYE
+730 REDFENVYE
-739 EEPVTGQDGY
+739 EEPVKAGDDY
-749 QQFIKKDGK
+749 QQYIKKDGK
-758 WVPCEEDEILGTLTN
+758 WVECDEDEILGTLTN

-820 KYEPNTV
+820 KYAPNTT
-827 GYSDIYVVFKTDVTF
+827 GYSDIYVVFTTKVTF

-851 IDWANHK
+851 IDWSNHK

-863 YVKNTAEQADV
+863 YVKNSAEKADV

-889 VEDEI
+889 VEDEL
-894 RADADDLHNLFST
+894 RADADSLTNLFST

-915 IASMVKSDQEGFNA
+915 IASMVKSTQEGFDA
-929 ADWTY
+929 SDWIY
-934 TLVFDKSNVGKKFM
+934 TLVFDKSNNGKQFK
-948 GNDGKEYTLSV
+948 GNDGKTYTLSV
-959 SADGKQLLAKTGSR
+959 SANGKQLLAKTGTR
-973 LPEVIAELVLTDDSK
+973 LPEVIAELVLTDESY
-988 AGQKDE
+988 AGTAAE
-994 ADYTQVVY
+994 ADYTMVVY
-1002 QHGTAAEALLNY
+1002 KHGTAAEALLNY

-1026 VLNKT
+1026 VLNNT
-1031 LTAIIGVKAVN
+1031 LTAIIGVLAKN

-1063 VINKDAEIED
+1063 VLNKDAEIED

-1081 INLLDLVWF
+1081 INLLDLVDF
-1090 KDWRDAWKGDNPGG
+1090 KDWRDAWKGANPGG

-1113 GVFVGDAEVKLADGE
+1113 GVYVGDAEVKLADGE
-1128 ALSSTDAVKANLDH
+1128 ALSSIDAVKANLDH

-1165 QLVYKNVSSTVQT
+1165 QLIYKNVSSTVQT
-1178 FELQIPIRVEYI
+1178 FELEIPIRVEYI
-1190 WGNVYTTATVT
+1190 WGNLYTVATVT